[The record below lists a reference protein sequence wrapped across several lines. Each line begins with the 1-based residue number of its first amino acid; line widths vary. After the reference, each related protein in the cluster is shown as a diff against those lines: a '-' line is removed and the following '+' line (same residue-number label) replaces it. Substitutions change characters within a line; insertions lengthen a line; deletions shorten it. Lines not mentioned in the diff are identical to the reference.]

1 MCINEHTTMTV
12 TEYIKELNAQY
23 KTGKATEHSY
33 RPALKELLQSLLPK
47 MTIINEPKRYDF
59 GAPDY
64 ILMRKDAPVA
74 FIEAKDFVKTNDLA
88 GRKENKEQFDR
99 YKQSLDNI
107 IFTDY
112 LDFWLYRNGEFV
124 DSVRLAEL
132 KGDKIVLVSE
142 NEAKFVSLIEH
153 LANAQPQKITS
164 SKKLAEIMAGKAR
177 LLADVIGRT
186 LTKDVDEQGEIYGQM
201 CAFKEVLMHDI
212 TPESFADLYA
222 QTIAYGM
229 FAARL
234 HDTTPD
240 TFSRQEAAS
249 LIPRTNPF
257 LRQMFQY
264 IAGYDLDERV
274 AWIVDD
280 LAEAFRASDINK
292 VMAGYGK
299 RTRQTDPMIHFYED
313 FLSAYDQRLRKNCG
327 VYYTP
332 QPVVNYIVRAVDEIL
347 QSEFGLSMG
356 LADTSKTKIEV
367 LNQKRKKSDKD
378 TYEIETHK
386 VQILDPATGTGTFL
400 AEVIHAIH
408 DKMKGQQGLWQS
420 YVEKHLLPRLNG
432 FELLMASYAMAHLK
446 LDMVLAETGYEANN
460 SQRLR
465 VYLTNSL
472 EEHHADTGTLFAN
485 ALSNEANQANHI
497 KRDAPVMVVLG
508 NPPYSGISGN
518 NFDWIMRLIDDYK
531 YVNGVHFNERKHWL
545 NDDYVKFIRLG
556 QSFVD
561 KNNEGVMAYIN
572 NHSFL
577 DNPTFRGMRWSLMQ
591 SFDKIYIIDLHGNSK
606 KKEVCPDGSKDE
618 NVFDIQQG
626 VSINIFIKNGKK
638 RKGELAE
645 VYHYDIY
652 GKRQDKY
659 DYLTENSLSSTAF
672 KRLEPNEPFC
682 FFVPRDESNRVEY
695 ERGFRMDDVFPL
707 NTTGVLTARDGLVID
722 IDKSSLH
729 QRIKTFCD
737 MHYSDTDIRSMF
749 FGNRQEGKYPAGD
762 TRGWSLSTARKTI
775 ANYDHHTNIKKID
788 YRPFDTRYIYYH
800 SSMVDWGREKV
811 MRHFIIGDNVGIVVG
826 RQCVSDW
833 RYAFITNK
841 ICEFNLTGTAG
852 RFGSG
857 YAFPLYTYHDEHG
870 TLTRQP
876 NLDMEIVGHIAD
888 RIGLQFEEENSGNI
902 EAFCPMDLLDYI
914 YGVLHSPSYRKK
926 FNEFLKVDFP
936 RIPYPN
942 DAEEFRRIGKI
953 GGELREVHLMEVKP
967 PIQTQF
973 NVSGNNVVE
982 ATKITDGDSADVCK
996 VWINAEQYFDNVPRV
1011 AWEFYIG
1018 GYQPAQKWLKERKG
1032 MTLEWDDVMHYQRII
1047 SALCKT
1053 NELMNKIDE

>member
-1 MCINEHTTMTV
+1 MTIS
-12 TEYIKELNAQY
+12 EYIKELNSQY

-33 RPALKELLQSLLPK
+33 RPALKELLQTLLPEL
-47 MTIINEPKRYDF
+47 TVINEPRRYDF

-64 ILMRKDAPVA
+64 ILLRQDVPMA

-112 LDFWLYRNGEFV
+112 LDFWLYRDGEFV

-132 KGDKIVLVSE
+132 KGDRIVLVAE
-142 NEAKFVSLIEH
+142 NEAKFVSLINH
-153 LANAQPQKITS
+153 LASGQPQKITS

-177 LLADVIGRT
+177 LLADVIYKS
-186 LTKDVDEQGEIYGQM
+186 LTKEVDEQGEIYGQM

-240 TFSRQEAAS
+240 TFSRQEAS
-249 LIPRTNPF
+249 ELIPRTNPF

-280 LAEAFRASDINK
+280 LAEAFRVSDINK
-292 VMAGYGK
+292 VMKGYGK

-313 FLSAYDQRLRKNCG
+313 FLMAYDQRLRKNCG

-332 QPVVNYIVRAVDEIL
+332 QPVVNYIVRAVDEVL
-347 QSEFGLSMG
+347 QTEFGLPMG
-356 LADTSKTKIEV
+356 LADTSKTTVKV
-367 LNQKRKKSDKD
+367 LNQKSKKRDKD

-472 EEHHADTGTLFAN
+472 EEYHADTGTLFAN

-508 NPPYSGISGN
+508 NPPYSGESN
-518 NFDWIMRLIDDYK
+518 NKGKWIMSLMEDYK
-531 YVNGVHFNERKHWL
+531 REPNTDEPLKERNPKMI
-545 NDDYVKFIRLG
+545 NDDYCKFIRLG

-561 KNNEGVMAYIN
+561 KNTEGVLAYIN

-577 DNPTFRGMRWSLMQ
+577 DGVTFRGMRWRLMQ

-606 KKEVCPDGSKDE
+606 KNEVCPDGSKDE

-626 VSINIFIKNGKK
+626 VSINIFVKNGKK
-638 RKGELAE
+638 RKDELAE
-645 VYHYDIY
+645 VYHCDLY
-652 GKRQDKY
+652 GMRKFKYNYLLEHSFATTDFNRIEPTAPFYFFIRRNTINEESYNKGFSLKSLFIVNASGITTHHDAILIDSSKRALLNKVAEY
-659 DYLTENSLSSTAF
+659 Y
-672 KRLEPNEPFC
+672 KI
-682 FFVPRDESNRVEY
+682 VPD
-695 ERGFRMDDVFPL
+695 
-707 NTTGVLTARDGLVID
+707 
-722 IDKSSLH
+722 SSLVE
-729 QRIKTFCD
+729 QI
-737 MHYSDTDIRSMF
+737 
-749 FGNRQEGKYPAGD
+749 G
-762 TRGWSLSTARKTI
+762 
-775 ANYDHHTNIKKID
+775 
-788 YRPFDTRYIYYH
+788 YRPFDDRFVYYDV
-800 SSMVDWGREKV
+800 SKVERPREKV
-811 MRHFIIGDNVGIVVG
+811 MKHFMLGDNIGLMSC
-826 RQCVSDW
+826 RQTVTDWSHIGVTTKMIECTRVS
-833 RYAFITNK
+833 NK
-841 ICEFNLTGTAG
+841 TREKTYT
-852 RFGSG
+852 
-857 YAFPLYTYHDEHG
+857 FPLYTYYDECG
-870 TLTRQP
+870 STTRHP
-876 NLDMEIVGHIAD
+876 NLDMEIVGKIAEK
-888 RIGLQFEEENSGNI
+888 IGLQFEEEKSGNI

-914 YGVLHSPSYRKK
+914 YGILHSPSYREQFK
-926 FNEFLKVDFP
+926 EFLKVDFP
-936 RIPYPN
+936 CIPYPT
-942 DAEEFRRIGKI
+942 DANEFRRVAEI
-953 GGELREVHLMEVKP
+953 GGELRRVHLMEAQLPMVTEFNIKGT
-967 PIQTQF
+967 PI
-973 NVSGNNVVE
+973 VE
-982 ATKITDGDSADVCK
+982 AIKVTDGNDDSLCK
-996 VWINAEQYFDNVPRV
+996 VWINDEQYFDNVPRV

-1018 GYQPAQKWLKERKG
+1018 GYQPAQKWLKDRKG
-1032 MTLEWDDVMHYQRII
+1032 MTLDFEHIMHYQYIV

-1053 NELMNKIDE
+1053 HELMNKIDNIE

>member
-33 RPALKELLQSLLPK
+33 RPALKELLQSLLPR
-47 MTIINEPKRYDF
+47 MTVINEPRRYDF

-64 ILMRKDAPVA
+64 ILMRKEAPVA

-124 DSVRLAEL
+124 DSVRIAEL

-186 LTKDVDEQGEIYGQM
+186 LTKDVNEQGEIYGQM

-234 HDTTPD
+234 HDPTPD

-347 QSEFGLSMG
+347 QSEFGLPMG

-508 NPPYSGISGN
+508 NPPYSGESN
-518 NFDWIMRLIDDYK
+518 NKGKWIMSLMEDYK
-531 YVNGVHFNERKHWL
+531 REPNTDKPLNERNPKWI
-545 NDDYVKFIRLG
+545 NDDYCKFIRLG

-561 KNNEGVMAYIN
+561 KNTEGVLAYIN

-626 VSINIFIKNGKK
+626 VSINIFIKKGKK
-638 RKGELAE
+638 LKGRLAE
-645 VYHYDIY
+645 VYHCDLY
-652 GKRQDKY
+652 GKRKVKY
-659 DYLTENSLSSTAF
+659 DYLSEHTFSTTDFTRITPTAPFYFFMKRDTANESLYNGGFAVNEIFPINTVGVVTA
-672 KRLEPNEPFC
+672 KDAVLIDTSKQCLLNKVSDYYKIEPSDRL
-682 FFVPRDESNRVEY
+682 V
-695 ERGFRMDDVFPL
+695 
-707 NTTGVLTARDGLVID
+707 T
-722 IDKSSLH
+722 
-729 QRIKTFCD
+729 
-737 MHYSDTDIRSMF
+737 
-749 FGNRQEGKYPAGD
+749 
-762 TRGWSLSTARKTI
+762 
-775 ANYDHHTNIKKID
+775 KIC
-788 YRPFDTRYIYYH
+788 YRPFDDRYIYYDT
-800 SSMVDWGREKV
+800 SKIERPREKV
-811 MRHFIIGDNVGIVVG
+811 MQHFALGDNVGLMTC
-826 RQCVSDW
+826 RQTVIDWSHIGVTTKMMESTRVS
-833 RYAFITNK
+833 NK
-841 ICEFNLTGTAG
+841 TREI
-852 RFGSG
+852 S
-857 YAFPLYTYHDEHG
+857 YAFPLFIYSSS
-870 TLTRQP
+870 TRQP
-876 NLDMEIVGHIAD
+876 NLNMEIVGSIAD
-888 RIGLQFEEENSGNI
+888 RIGLVFEAEPSDNEGVFS
-902 EAFCPMDLLDYI
+902 PYDLLDYI
-914 YGVLHSPSYRKK
+914 YGILHSPSYREQFK
-926 FNEFLKVDFP
+926 EFLKVDFP
-936 RIPYPN
+936 RIPYPT
-942 DAEEFRRIGKI
+942 DANEFRRIAEI
-953 GGELREVHLMEVKP
+953 GGELRRVHLMEASLPLV
-967 PIQTQF
+967 TEF
-973 NVSGNNVVE
+973 NVAGSNTIE
-982 ATKITDGDSADVCK
+982 AIKITEGGDGLCK
-996 VWINAEQYFDNVPRV
+996 VWINDKQYFDNVPRV

-1018 GYQPAQKWLKERKG
+1018 GYQPAQKWLKDRKG
-1032 MTLEWDDVMHYQRII
+1032 MKLEWDDVMHYQRII

-1053 NELMNKIDE
+1053 NELMIKLDD

>member
-1 MCINEHTTMTV
+1 MTLS
-12 TEYIKELNAQY
+12 EYIKELNSQY

-47 MTIINEPKRYDF
+47 LTVINEPKRYDF

-64 ILMRKDAPVA
+64 ILLRNDVPTA

-88 GRKENKEQFDR
+88 GKKENKEQFDR

-132 KGDKIVLVSE
+132 KDDKIVLVSE

-201 CAFKEVLMHDI
+201 CAFKKVLMHDI

-240 TFSRQEAAS
+240 TFSRQEAS
-249 LIPRTNPF
+249 ELIPRTNPF

-280 LAEAFRASDINK
+280 LAEAFRTSDINK
-292 VMAGYGK
+292 IMAGYGK
-299 RTRQTDPMIHFYED
+299 RTRQQDPMIHFYED

-367 LNQKRKKSDKD
+367 LNHKKKKSDKD

-408 DKMKGQQGLWQS
+408 DKMKGQQGMWQS

-446 LDMVLAETGYEANN
+446 LDMVLAETGYEANSN
-460 SQRLR
+460 ERLR

-497 KRDAPVMVVLG
+497 KRDAPVMVVIG
-508 NPPYSGISGN
+508 NPPYSAISDN
-518 NFDWIMRLIDDYK
+518 NFDWIMRLIEDYK

-561 KNNEGVMAYIN
+561 KNKEGVLAYIN
-572 NHSFL
+572 SHSFL

-606 KKEVCPDGSKDE
+606 KKEICPDGSKDE

-645 VYHYDIY
+645 VFHYDLY

-659 DYLTENSLSSTAF
+659 DYLTGNGFADTPF
-672 KRLEPNEPFC
+672 RRLEPNEPFY
-682 FFVPRDESNRVEY
+682 FFVPRDESNRAEY
-695 ERGFRMDDVFPL
+695 EQGFRMDEVFPA
-707 NTTGVLTARDGLVID
+707 NTTGIVTMGDSFAVANSQEELKRRLEYFLETNFTPAKLTQEYSLGKNYADFILASKANLKIETPSIAR
-722 IDKSSLH
+722 
-729 QRIKTFCD
+729 F
-737 MHYSDTDIRSMF
+737 
-749 FGNRQEGKYPAGD
+749 N
-762 TRGWSLSTARKTI
+762 
-775 ANYDHHTNIKKID
+775 
-788 YRPFDTRYIYYH
+788 YRPFDVRYTYFDNR
-800 SSMVDWGREKV
+800 VLWRPRTLV
-811 MRHFIIGDNVGIVVG
+811 MRHFTLGDNVGLIFS
-826 RQCVSDW
+826 RQ
-833 RYAFITNK
+833 AITNNWSHIQVTTSMPDNRVHYSNK
-841 ICEFNLTGTAG
+841 GIPMCA
-852 RFGSG
+852 
-857 YAFPLYTYHDEHG
+857 PLYLYSVDKQ
-870 TLTRQP
+870 LDSAIRQP
-876 NLDMEIVGHIAD
+876 NLNMEIVGQIAD
-888 RIGLQFEEENSGNI
+888 KIGLQFEAEQSGNEGTFAPI
-902 EAFCPMDLLDYI
+902 DLLDYI

-936 RIPYPN
+936 RIPYPA
-942 DAEEFRRIGKI
+942 DASEFRRIAKVGS
-953 GGELREVHLMEVKP
+953 ELRRVHLMEAPLPMV
-967 PIQTQF
+967 TEF
-973 NVSGNNVVE
+973 NVAGSNIVE
-982 ATKITDGDSADVCK
+982 AVKVTDGNGDGLCK

-1011 AWEFYIG
+1011 AWEFFIG
-1018 GYQPAQKWLKERKG
+1018 GYQPAQKWLKDRKG
-1032 MTLEWDDVMHYQRII
+1032 MTLEWDDVKHYQHII
-1047 SALCKT
+1047 AALCKT
-1053 NELMNKIDE
+1053 DELMQQLDA

>member
-47 MTIINEPKRYDF
+47 MTVINEPRRYDF

-240 TFSRQEAAS
+240 TFSRQEAS
-249 LIPRTNPF
+249 ELIPRTNPF

-508 NPPYSGISGN
+508 NPPYSGISDN

-556 QSFVD
+556 QAFVD
-561 KNNEGVMAYIN
+561 KNTEGVLAYIN

-577 DNPTFRGMRWSLMQ
+577 DNPTFRGMRWNLMQ

-645 VYHYDIY
+645 VYHCDIY

-672 KRLEPNEPFC
+672 KRLEPNEPFY

-749 FGNRQEGKYPAGD
+749 FGNRLEGKYPAGD

-775 ANYDHHTNIKKID
+775 ADYDHHTNIKKID

-857 YAFPLYTYHDEHG
+857 YVFPLYLYDVQDGKIRH
-870 TLTRQP
+870 P
-876 NLDMEIVGHIAD
+876 NLNMEIVGQIVN
-888 RIGLQFEEENSGNI
+888 RIDLQFEEEKSGNDGM
-902 EAFCPMDLLDYI
+902 FSPMDLLDYI
-914 YGVLHSPSYRKK
+914 YGILHSPSYRKK

-936 RIPYPN
+936 RIPYPTN
-942 DAEEFRRIGKI
+942 AGEFRRIAKV
-953 GGELREVHLMEVKP
+953 GGELRKLHLMEAALPMV
-967 PIQTQF
+967 TEF
-973 NVSGNNVVE
+973 NVAGSNTVE
-982 ATKITDGDSADVCK
+982 AIKTTDGNREDVIR
-996 VWINAEQYFDNVPRV
+996 VWINAEQYFDGVPRV

-1018 GYQPAQKWLKERKG
+1018 GYQPAQRWLKDRKG
-1032 MTLEWDDVMHYQRII
+1032 MTLDFEDIMHYQRII
-1047 SALCKT
+1047 AALCKT
-1053 NELMNKIDE
+1053 DELMQQLDA

>member
-1 MCINEHTTMTV
+1 MTV
-12 TEYIKELNAQY
+12 VVGYIKELNAQY

-47 MTIINEPKRYDF
+47 MTVINEPRRYDF

-124 DSVRLAEL
+124 DSVRIAEL

-142 NEAKFVSLIEH
+142 NEAKFISLIEH

-240 TFSRQEAAS
+240 TFSRQEAS
-249 LIPRTNPF
+249 ELIPRTNPF

-332 QPVVNYIVRAVDEIL
+332 QPVVNYIVRAVDEVL
-347 QSEFGLSMG
+347 QTEFGLPMG

-420 YVEKHLLPRLNG
+420 YVERDLLPRLNG

-508 NPPYSGISGN
+508 NPPYSGESN
-518 NFDWIMRLIDDYK
+518 NKGKWIMSLMEDYK
-531 YVNGVHFNERKHWL
+531 REPNTDKPLNERNPKWI
-545 NDDYVKFIRLG
+545 NDDYCKFIRLG

-561 KNNEGVMAYIN
+561 KNTEGVLAYIN

-591 SFDKIYIIDLHGNSK
+591 SFDRIYIIDLHGNSK

-626 VSINIFIKNGKK
+626 VSINIFVKNGKK
-638 RKGELAE
+638 PEGELAE
-645 VYHYDIY
+645 VYHCDLY
-652 GKRQDKY
+652 GLREFKYNYLLEHSFATTDFTRIEPSAPFYFFMKRD
-659 DYLTENSLSSTAF
+659 TA
-672 KRLEPNEPFC
+672 NEE
-682 FFVPRDESNRVEY
+682 VYN
-695 ERGFRMDDVFPL
+695 RGFSVNDMFPVS
-707 NTTGVLTARDGLVID
+707 TVGVVTAKDAVLID
-722 IDKSSLH
+722 TSKSLLLDKVA
-729 QRIKTFCD
+729 D
-737 MHYSDTDIRSMF
+737 HYQIQPDKM
-749 FGNRQEGKYPAGD
+749 
-762 TRGWSLSTARKTI
+762 LI
-775 ANYDHHTNIKKID
+775 ANID
-788 YRPFDTRYIYYH
+788 YRPFDKRYVYYDV
-800 SSMVDWGREKV
+800 SKIERPREKV
-811 MRHFIIGDNVGIVVG
+811 MRHFIEGDNMGIVVG

-833 RYAFITNK
+833 RYVFVTNK

-857 YAFPLYTYHDEHG
+857 YVFPLYLYDAQDG
-870 TLTRQP
+870 KSRRP

-888 RIGLQFEEENSGNI
+888 RIGLQFEEEKSGNI

-914 YGVLHSPSYRKK
+914 YGILHSPSYREQFK
-926 FNEFLKVDFP
+926 EFLKVDFP
-936 RIPYPN
+936 RIPYPT
-942 DAEEFRRIGKI
+942 DANEFRRVAEI
-953 GGELREVHLMEVKP
+953 GGELRRVHLMEASLPLV
-967 PIQTQF
+967 TEF
-973 NVSGNNVVE
+973 NVAGSNIVE
-982 ATKITDGDSADVCK
+982 AIKITEGGDGLCK
-996 VWINAEQYFDNVPRV
+996 VWINDEQYFDNVPRV
-1011 AWEFYIG
+1011 AWEFFIG
-1018 GYQPAQKWLKERKG
+1018 GYQPAQKWLKDRKG

>member
-1 MCINEHTTMTV
+1 MTLS
-12 TEYIKELNAQY
+12 EYIKELNSQY

-47 MTIINEPKRYDF
+47 LTVINEPKRYDF

-64 ILMRKDAPVA
+64 ILLRNDVPTA

-88 GRKENKEQFDR
+88 GKKENKEQFDR

-132 KGDKIVLVSE
+132 KDDKIVLVSE

-201 CAFKEVLMHDI
+201 CAFKKVLMHDI

-240 TFSRQEAAS
+240 TFSRQEAS
-249 LIPRTNPF
+249 ELIPRTNPF

-280 LAEAFRASDINK
+280 LAEAFRTSDINK
-292 VMAGYGK
+292 IMAGYGK
-299 RTRQTDPMIHFYED
+299 RTRQQDPMIHFYED

-347 QSEFGLSMG
+347 QSEFGLPMG

-367 LNQKRKKSDKD
+367 LNQKKKKSDKD

-408 DKMKGQQGLWQS
+408 DKMKGQQGMWQS

-446 LDMVLAETGYEANN
+446 LDMVLAETGYEANSN
-460 SQRLR
+460 ERLR

-497 KRDAPVMVVLG
+497 KRDAPVMVVIG
-508 NPPYSGISGN
+508 NPPYSAISDN
-518 NFDWIMRLIDDYK
+518 NFDWIMRLIEDYK

-561 KNNEGVMAYIN
+561 KNKEGVLAYIN
-572 NHSFL
+572 SHSFL

-606 KKEVCPDGSKDE
+606 KKEICPDGSKDE

-645 VYHYDIY
+645 VFHYDLY

-659 DYLTENSLSSTAF
+659 DYLTGNGFADTPF
-672 KRLEPNEPFC
+672 RRLEPNEPFY
-682 FFVPRDESNRVEY
+682 FFVPRDESNRAEY
-695 ERGFRMDDVFPL
+695 EQGFRMDEVFPA
-707 NTTGVLTARDGLVID
+707 NTTGIVTMGDSFAVANSQEELKRRLEYFLETNFTPAKLTQEYSLGKNYADFILASKANLKIETPSIAR
-722 IDKSSLH
+722 
-729 QRIKTFCD
+729 F
-737 MHYSDTDIRSMF
+737 
-749 FGNRQEGKYPAGD
+749 N
-762 TRGWSLSTARKTI
+762 
-775 ANYDHHTNIKKID
+775 
-788 YRPFDTRYIYYH
+788 YRPFDVRYTYFDNR
-800 SSMVDWGREKV
+800 VLWRPRTLV
-811 MRHFIIGDNVGIVVG
+811 MRHFTLGDNVGLIFS
-826 RQCVSDW
+826 RQ
-833 RYAFITNK
+833 AITNNWSHIQVTTSMPDNRVHYSNK
-841 ICEFNLTGTAG
+841 GIPMCA
-852 RFGSG
+852 
-857 YAFPLYTYHDEHG
+857 PLYLYSVDKQ
-870 TLTRQP
+870 LDSAIRQP
-876 NLDMEIVGHIAD
+876 NLNMEIVGQIAD
-888 RIGLQFEEENSGNI
+888 KIGLQFEAEQSGNEGTFAPI
-902 EAFCPMDLLDYI
+902 DLLDYI

-936 RIPYPN
+936 RIPYPA
-942 DAEEFRRIGKI
+942 DASEFRRIAKVGS
-953 GGELREVHLMEVKP
+953 ELRRVHLMEAPLPMV
-967 PIQTQF
+967 TEF
-973 NVSGNNVVE
+973 NVAGSNIVE
-982 ATKITDGDSADVCK
+982 AVKVTDGNGDGLCK

-1011 AWEFYIG
+1011 AWEFFIG
-1018 GYQPAQKWLKERKG
+1018 GYQPAQKWLKDRKG
-1032 MTLEWDDVMHYQRII
+1032 MTLEWDDVKHYQHII
-1047 SALCKT
+1047 AALCKT
-1053 NELMNKIDE
+1053 DELMQQLDA

>member
-1 MCINEHTTMTV
+1 
-12 TEYIKELNAQY
+12 
-23 KTGKATEHSY
+23 
-33 RPALKELLQSLLPK
+33 
-47 MTIINEPKRYDF
+47 
-59 GAPDY
+59 
-64 ILMRKDAPVA
+64 
-74 FIEAKDFVKTNDLA
+74 
-88 GRKENKEQFDR
+88 
-99 YKQSLDNI
+99 
-107 IFTDY
+107 
-112 LDFWLYRNGEFV
+112 
-124 DSVRLAEL
+124 
-132 KGDKIVLVSE
+132 
-142 NEAKFVSLIEH
+142 
-153 LANAQPQKITS
+153 
-164 SKKLAEIMAGKAR
+164 MAGKAR
-177 LLADVIGRT
+177 LLADVIGKS
-186 LTKDVDEQGEIYGQM
+186 LTQDIDEQGEIYGQM

-212 TPESFADLYA
+212 TPEQFADIYA

-234 HDTTPD
+234 HDKTPD

-280 LAEAFRASDINK
+280 LAEAFRASDIKK
-292 VMAGYGK
+292 VMASYGK
-299 RTRQTDPMIHFYED
+299 RTRQQDPMIHFYED

-347 QSEFGLSMG
+347 QSEFGLPMG
-356 LADTSKTKIEV
+356 LADTSKTKVKV
-367 LNQKRKKSDKD
+367 LNQKVKKSDKD
-378 TYEIETHK
+378 TYEVETHK
-386 VQILDPATGTGTFL
+386 VQILDPATGTGTFF

-408 DKMKGQQGLWQS
+408 DKMKGQQGMWQS
-420 YVEKHLLPRLNG
+420 YVESHLLPRLNG

-508 NPPYSGISGN
+508 NPPYSGESN
-518 NFDWIMRLIDDYK
+518 NKGKWIMSLMEDYK
-531 YVNGVHFNERKHWL
+531 CEPNTDKPLNERNPKWI
-545 NDDYVKFIRLG
+545 NDDYCKFIRLG

-561 KNNEGVMAYIN
+561 KNTEGVLAYIN

-626 VSINIFIKNGKK
+626 VSINIFIKNGNK

-645 VYHYDIY
+645 VYHCDLY
-652 GKRQDKY
+652 GVREFKYNYLLEHSFTTTDFTRIEPSAPFYFFIKRDTANEALY
-659 DYLTENSLSSTAF
+659 NGGFSLSDTFLMNAIGIQTH
-672 KRLEPNEPFC
+672 
-682 FFVPRDESNRVEY
+682 RDA
-695 ERGFRMDDVFPL
+695 
-707 NTTGVLTARDGLVID
+707 VLID
-722 IDKSSLH
+722 ADKSELL
-729 QRIKTFCD
+729 RKVAEYYKIDADKG
-737 MHYSDTDIRSMF
+737 YV
-749 FGNRQEGKYPAGD
+749 
-762 TRGWSLSTARKTI
+762 KTI
-775 ANYDHHTNIKKID
+775 S
-788 YRPFDTRYIYYH
+788 YRPFDNQYIYY
-800 SSMVDWGREKV
+800 DTTKV
-811 MRHFIIGDNVGIVVG
+811 ERPRTAVMQHLLMGDNISIVVG

-833 RYAFITNK
+833 RYALVTRSIS
-841 ICEFNLTGTAG
+841 ESNLTGTAG

-857 YAFPLYTYHDEHG
+857 YVFPLYLYDAQDG
-870 TLTRQP
+870 KSRRP
-876 NLDMEIVGHIAD
+876 NLDMEIVGQIAEK
-888 RIGLQFEEENSGNI
+888 IALQFEEEKSGNI

-914 YGVLHSPSYRKK
+914 YGILHSPSYREQFK
-926 FNEFLKVDFP
+926 EFLKTDFP
-936 RIPYPN
+936 RIPYPA
-942 DAEEFRRIGKI
+942 DANEFRRIAKV
-953 GGELREVHLMEVKP
+953 GGELRRVHLMEAPLPMV
-967 PIQTQF
+967 TEF
-973 NVSGNNVVE
+973 NVAGSNIVE
-982 ATKITDGDSADVCK
+982 AVKVTDGNGDGLCK

-1011 AWEFYIG
+1011 AWDFYIG
-1018 GYQPAQKWLKERKG
+1018 GYQPAQKWLKDRKG

-1053 NELMNKIDE
+1053 NELMQQLDA

>member
-1 MCINEHTTMTV
+1 MILSN
-12 TEYIKELNAQY
+12 YIKEINNQFQ
-23 KTGKATEHSY
+23 TGKATEHSY
-33 RPALKELLQSLLPK
+33 RPALKELIQSLLTK
-47 MTIINEPKRYDF
+47 MTVINEPKRYNF

-64 ILMRKDAPVA
+64 ILMRGDVPVA

-112 LDFWLYRNGEFV
+112 LDFWLYCNGEFV
-124 DSVRLAEL
+124 DSVRIAEL

-164 SKKLAEIMAGKAR
+164 SKRLAEIMAGKAR

-234 HDTTPD
+234 HDNTPN

-299 RTRQTDPMIHFYED
+299 RTRQQDPMIHFYED

-347 QSEFGLSMG
+347 QSEFGLPMG

-367 LNQKRKKSDKD
+367 LNQKVKKSDKD

-508 NPPYSGISGN
+508 NPPYSGISDN

-645 VYHYDIY
+645 VFHYDLY

-659 DYLTENSLSSTAF
+659 DYLTGNGFADTPF
-672 KRLEPNEPFC
+672 RRLEPNEPFY
-682 FFVPRDESNRVEY
+682 FFVPRDESNRAEY
-695 ERGFRMDDVFPL
+695 ERGFRMDEVFPA
-707 NTTGVLTARDGLVID
+707 NTTGIVTMGDSFAVANSQEELKRRLEYFLETNFTPAKLTQEYSLGKNYADFILASKANLKIETPSIAR
-722 IDKSSLH
+722 
-729 QRIKTFCD
+729 F
-737 MHYSDTDIRSMF
+737 
-749 FGNRQEGKYPAGD
+749 N
-762 TRGWSLSTARKTI
+762 
-775 ANYDHHTNIKKID
+775 
-788 YRPFDTRYIYYH
+788 YRPFDVRYTYFDNR
-800 SSMVDWGREKV
+800 VLWRPRTLV
-811 MRHFIIGDNVGIVVG
+811 MRHFTLGDNVGLIFS
-826 RQCVSDW
+826 RQ
-833 RYAFITNK
+833 AITNNWSHIQVTTSMPDNRVHYSNK
-841 ICEFNLTGTAG
+841 GIPMCA
-852 RFGSG
+852 
-857 YAFPLYTYHDEHG
+857 PLYLYSVDRQ
-870 TLTRQP
+870 LDSAIRQP
-876 NLDMEIVGHIAD
+876 NLNMEIVGQIAEK
-888 RIGLQFEEENSGNI
+888 IGLQFEEEKSGNI

-914 YGVLHSPSYRKK
+914 YGILHSPSYREQFK
-926 FNEFLKVDFP
+926 EFLKVDFP
-936 RIPYPN
+936 RIPYPT
-942 DAEEFRRIGKI
+942 DANEFRRVAEI
-953 GGELREVHLMEVKP
+953 GGELRRVHLMEASLPLV
-967 PIQTQF
+967 TEF
-973 NVSGNNVVE
+973 NVSGSNKVE
-982 ATKITDGDSADVCK
+982 AIKITEGGDGLCK
-996 VWINAEQYFDNVPRV
+996 VWINDEQYFDNVPRV

-1018 GYQPAQKWLKERKG
+1018 GYQPAQKWLKDRKG
-1032 MTLEWDDVMHYQRII
+1032 MKLEWDDVMHYQRII

-1053 NELMNKIDE
+1053 NDLMYRIDKNGRD

>member
-1 MCINEHTTMTV
+1 MTAL
-12 TEYIKELNAQY
+12 EYIKELNAQY
-23 KTGKATEHSY
+23 QTGKATEHSY
-33 RPALKELLQSLLPK
+33 RPALKELLQTLLPK
-47 MTIINEPKRYDF
+47 MTVINEPKRYDF

-64 ILMRKDAPVA
+64 ILIRNDVPTA

-132 KGDKIVLVSE
+132 KGEKIVLVVE
-142 NEAKFVSLIEH
+142 NEAKFISLIEH

-177 LLADVIGRT
+177 LLADVIRRS
-186 LTKDVDEQGEIYGQM
+186 LTEDIDEQSAIYNQMHAIKDVLID
-201 CAFKEVLMHDI
+201 DI
-212 TPESFADLYA
+212 TPERFADIYS

-234 HDTTPD
+234 HDTTLD
-240 TFSRQEAAS
+240 TFSRKEAAE

-280 LAEAFRASDINK
+280 LAEAFRSSDINK
-292 VMAGYGK
+292 IMTGYGK

-313 FLSAYDQRLRKNCG
+313 FLKAYDPKLRKNCG

-347 QSEFGLSMG
+347 QSEFGLTDG
-356 LADTSKTKIEV
+356 LADTSKTKMTL

-378 TYEIETHK
+378 TYEVETHK

-408 DKMKGQQGLWQS
+408 NKMAGQQGMWQS
-420 YVEKHLLPRLNG
+420 YVEKDLLPRLNG
-432 FELLMASYAMAHLK
+432 FELMMASYAMAHLK
-446 LDMVLAETGYEANN
+446 LDMVLAETGYEPKKDE
-460 SQRLR
+460 RLR

-472 EEHHADTGTLFAN
+472 EEHHKEIDNLWSYAF
-485 ALSNEANQANHI
+485 SQEANGASRL
-497 KRDAPVMVVLG
+497 KRDYPVMVVIG
-508 NPPYSGISGN
+508 NPPYSGESN
-518 NFDWIMRLIDDYK
+518 NKGKWILSLMEDYK
-531 YVNGVHFNERKHWL
+531 REPNTNEPLNERNPKWI
-545 NDDYVKFIRLG
+545 NDDYCKFIRLG

-561 KNNEGVMAYIN
+561 KNAEGVLAYIN

-591 SFDKIYIIDLHGNSK
+591 SFDKIYIMDLHGNSK

-638 RKGELAE
+638 CKGELAE
-645 VYHYDIY
+645 VSHCDLY
-652 GKRQDKY
+652 GKRDAKY
-659 DYLTENSLSSTAF
+659 NYLLEHSFTTTDFARIEPTAPF
-672 KRLEPNEPFC
+672 YFFIKRNTANEE
-682 FFVPRDESNRVEY
+682 VYN
-695 ERGFRMDDVFPL
+695 RGFAVKDMFPTNTVGVVTAKDAILIDNNKAHLL
-707 NTTGVLTARDGLVID
+707 NKVTEHYQIEPD
-722 IDKSSLH
+722 SSLATM
-729 QRIKTFCD
+729 I
-737 MHYSDTDIRSMF
+737 S
-749 FGNRQEGKYPAGD
+749 
-762 TRGWSLSTARKTI
+762 
-775 ANYDHHTNIKKID
+775 
-788 YRPFDTRYIYYH
+788 YRPFDDRYVYYDVTKIER
-800 SSMVDWGREKV
+800 SREKV
-811 MRHFIIGDNVGIVVG
+811 MRHFIEGDNAGIVVG

-833 RYAFITNK
+833 RYVFVTDK
-841 ICEFNLTGTAG
+841 ICELNLTGTAG

-857 YAFPLYTYHDEHG
+857 YVFPLCTYHDENG
-870 TLTRQP
+870 SMTRQP
-876 NLDMEIVGHIAD
+876 NLDMEIVGQIAEK
-888 RIGLQFEEENSGNI
+888 IGLQFEVEKSGD
-902 EAFCPMDLLDYI
+902 EAMFAPIDLLDYI
-914 YGVLHSPSYRKK
+914 YGVLHSPSYRKE

-936 RIPYPN
+936 RIPYPT
-942 DAEEFRRIGKI
+942 DAGEFRRIAKI
-953 GGELREVHLMEVKP
+953 GGELRKVHLMEVKP
-967 PIQTQF
+967 PILTQF
-973 NVSGNNVVE
+973 NVSGSNIVE

-996 VWINAEQYFDNVPRV
+996 IWINAEQYFDNVPRV
-1011 AWEFYIG
+1011 AWEFFIG
-1018 GYQPAQKWLKERKG
+1018 GYQPAQKWLKDRKG
-1032 MTLEWDDVMHYQRII
+1032 IKLEWDDVMHYQHII
-1047 SALCKT
+1047 SALCRT
-1053 NELMNKIDE
+1053 EELMNKIDK

>member
-1 MCINEHTTMTV
+1 MTV
-12 TEYIKELNAQY
+12 VEYIKELNAQY

-47 MTIINEPKRYDF
+47 MTVINEPRRYDF

-240 TFSRQEAAS
+240 TFSRQEAS
-249 LIPRTNPF
+249 ELIPRTNPF

-347 QSEFGLSMG
+347 QSEFGLPMG
-356 LADTSKTKIEV
+356 LADTSKTTIEV

-508 NPPYSGISGN
+508 NPPYSGESN
-518 NFDWIMRLIDDYK
+518 NKGKWIMSLMEDYK
-531 YVNGVHFNERKHWL
+531 REPNTDKPLNERNPKWI
-545 NDDYVKFIRLG
+545 NDDYCKFIRLG

-561 KNNEGVMAYIN
+561 KNTEGVLAYIN

-638 RKGELAE
+638 PEGELAE
-645 VYHYDIY
+645 VYHCDLY
-652 GKRQDKY
+652 GVREFKYNYLLEHSFTTTDFTRIEPSTPFYFFIKRD
-659 DYLTENSLSSTAF
+659 TA
-672 KRLEPNEPFC
+672 NEE
-682 FFVPRDESNRVEY
+682 VYN
-695 ERGFRMDDVFPL
+695 RGFSVNDMFPVS
-707 NTTGVLTARDGLVID
+707 TVGVVTAKDTVLID
-722 IDKSSLH
+722 TSKSLLLDKVA
-729 QRIKTFCD
+729 D
-737 MHYSDTDIRSMF
+737 HYQIQPDKM
-749 FGNRQEGKYPAGD
+749 
-762 TRGWSLSTARKTI
+762 LI
-775 ANYDHHTNIKKID
+775 ANID
-788 YRPFDTRYIYYH
+788 YRPFDKRYVYYDV
-800 SSMVDWGREKV
+800 SKIERPREKV
-811 MRHFIIGDNVGIVVG
+811 MHHFIEGDNVGIVVG
-826 RQCVSDW
+826 RQGQVVGNMPWNLVSVSKSIID
-833 RYAFITNK
+833 
-841 ICEFNLTGTAG
+841 FNYFYRGGELV
-852 RFGSG
+852 
-857 YAFPLYTYHDEHG
+857 FPLYLYDAQDG
-870 TLTRQP
+870 KMRRP
-876 NLDMEIVGHIAD
+876 NLDIEIVGQIAEK
-888 RIGLQFEEENSGNI
+888 IGLQFEEEKSGNDGM
-902 EAFCPMDLLDYI
+902 FSPMDLLEYI
-914 YGVLHSPSYRKK
+914 YGILHSPSYREQFK
-926 FNEFLKVDFP
+926 EFLKVDFP
-936 RIPYPN
+936 RIPYPT
-942 DAEEFRRIGKI
+942 DANEFYRVAEI
-953 GGELREVHLMEVKP
+953 GGELRRVHLMEASLPLV
-967 PIQTQF
+967 TEF
-973 NVSGNNVVE
+973 NVSGSNKVE
-982 ATKITDGDSADVCK
+982 AIKITEGGDGLCK
-996 VWINAEQYFDNVPRV
+996 VRINDKQYFDNVPRV

-1018 GYQPAQKWLKERKG
+1018 GYKPAQKWLKDRKG
-1032 MTLEWDDVMHYQRII
+1032 MKLEWDDVMHYQRII

-1053 NELMNKIDE
+1053 NELMIKLDD

>member
-1 MCINEHTTMTV
+1 MTTL
-12 TEYIKELNAQY
+12 EYTKELNAQY
-23 KTGKATEHSY
+23 STGKATEHSY
-33 RPALKELLQSLLPK
+33 RPALKELLQSLIPK
-47 MTIINEPKRYDF
+47 LTVVNEPSRYEF

-64 ILMRKDAPVA
+64 ILLYKDTPIA
-74 FIEAKDFVKTNDLA
+74 FIEAKDFAKTNDLA

-132 KGDKIVLVSE
+132 RGDKIVLVNE
-142 NEAKFVSLIEH
+142 NEAKFVALIEH

-177 LLADVIGRT
+177 LLADVISQ
-186 LTKDVDEQGEIYGQM
+186 LLAKDIEEQSDIYSQM
-201 CAFKEVLMHDI
+201 QAFKEVLMHDI
-212 TPESFADLYA
+212 TTEQFADIYA
-222 QTIAYGM
+222 QTVAYGM

-234 HDTTPD
+234 HDPSPEDFT
-240 TFSRQEAAS
+240 RQEAAA

-280 LAEAFRASDINK
+280 LAEIFRVSDINK
-292 VMAGYGK
+292 VMKGYGK
-299 RTRQTDPMIHFYED
+299 RTRQTDPMIHFYEN
-313 FLSAYDQRLRKNCG
+313 FLSAYNNKLRKNCG

-332 QPVVNYIVRAVDEIL
+332 QPIVSYIVRAVDEIL
-347 QSEFGLSMG
+347 QTEFGLADG
-356 LADTSKTKIEV
+356 LADTSKTKMTI
-367 LNQKRKKSDKD
+367 LNQKAKKRDKD
-378 TYEIETHK
+378 TYEIEAHK

-400 AEVIHAIH
+400 AEVINVIH
-408 DKMKGQQGLWQS
+408 DKMQGQQGIWQS
-420 YVEKHLLPRLNG
+420 YVENELLPRLNG

-446 LDMVLAETGYEANN
+446 LDMVLSETGYDTTKNN
-460 SQRLR
+460 ERLR

-472 EEHHADTGTLFAN
+472 EEHHDTIGTVWAN
-485 ALSNEANQANHI
+485 ALSNEANQASHI

-508 NPPYSGISGN
+508 NPPYSGISSN
-518 NFDWIMRLIDDYK
+518 NGAWITSLIDDYK

-556 QSFVD
+556 QAFVD
-561 KNNEGVMAYIN
+561 KNTEGVLAYIN

-577 DNPTFRGMRWSLMQ
+577 DNPTFRGMRWNLMQ

-626 VSINIFIKNGKK
+626 VSISIFIKNGKK

-645 VYHYDIY
+645 VYHCDIY

-659 DYLTENSLSSTAF
+659 NLLTEYSFGNTDF
-672 KRLEPNEPFC
+672 KRIEPNEPFY
-682 FFVPRDESNRVEY
+682 FFVPRDESNRTTY
-695 ERGFRMDDVFPL
+695 EQGVCINDIFPL
-707 NTTGVLTARDGLVID
+707 NTSGIVSMGDTFAIADTKEELLYRLEHLLDTDYTAKGLTAEYNLGKNYADFILNSKKNLHID
-722 IDKSSLH
+722 TSSIV
-729 QRIKTFCD
+729 R
-737 MHYSDTDIRSMF
+737 Y
-749 FGNRQEGKYPAGD
+749 N
-762 TRGWSLSTARKTI
+762 
-775 ANYDHHTNIKKID
+775 
-788 YRPFDTRYIYYH
+788 YRPFDIRYTYFDNK
-800 SSMVDWGREKV
+800 VLWRPREKV
-811 MRHFIIGDNVGIVVG
+811 MRHFLIGDNVGIVVG

-833 RYAFITNK
+833 RYAFVTDK

-857 YAFPLYTYHDEHG
+857 YVFPLYTYNSIDNN
-870 TLTRQP
+870 LFTRRP
-876 NLDMEIVGHIAD
+876 NLNMEIVGQIAD
-888 RIGLQFEEENSGNI
+888 RIGLTFEAEPSDNEG
-902 EAFCPMDLLDYI
+902 AFSPFDLLDYI
-914 YGVLHSPSYRKK
+914 YGILHSPSYRER

-936 RIPYPN
+936 RIPYPTN
-942 DAEEFRRIGKI
+942 ASEFQRIAKI
-953 GGELREVHLMEVKP
+953 GGELRKVHLMEIKL
-967 PIQTQF
+967 PILTKF
-973 NVSGNNVVE
+973 NVNGSDTVEIIKVTEGNSEDVI
-982 ATKITDGDSADVCK
+982 KI
-996 VWINAEQYFDNVPRV
+996 WINDKQYFDDVPRI

-1018 GYQPAQKWLKERKG
+1018 GYQPAQKWLKDRKG
-1032 MTLEWDDVMHYQRII
+1032 MKLEAKDYLHYAHII
-1047 SALCKT
+1047 SALYRT
-1053 NELMNKIDE
+1053 QELMNEIDK

>member
-1 MCINEHTTMTV
+1 MTV
-12 TEYIKELNAQY
+12 VEYIKELNAQY

-47 MTIINEPKRYDF
+47 MTVINEPRRYDF

-124 DSVRLAEL
+124 DSVRIAEL

-164 SKKLAEIMAGKAR
+164 SKKLAEIMPGKAR

-240 TFSRQEAAS
+240 TFSRQEAS
-249 LIPRTNPF
+249 ELIPRTNPF

-347 QSEFGLSMG
+347 QSEFGLPMG

-508 NPPYSGISGN
+508 NPPYSGESN
-518 NFDWIMRLIDDYK
+518 NKGKWIMSLMEDYK
-531 YVNGVHFNERKHWL
+531 REPNTDKPLNERNPKWI
-545 NDDYVKFIRLG
+545 NDDYCKFIRLG

-561 KNNEGVMAYIN
+561 KNTEGVLAYIN

-591 SFDKIYIIDLHGNSK
+591 SFDRIYIIDLHGNSK
-606 KKEVCPDGSKDE
+606 KKEVCPEGSKDE

-638 RKGELAE
+638 PEGELAE
-645 VYHYDIY
+645 VYHCDLY
-652 GKRQDKY
+652 GLREFKYNYLLEHSFATTDFTRIEPSAPFYFFMKRD
-659 DYLTENSLSSTAF
+659 TA
-672 KRLEPNEPFC
+672 NEE
-682 FFVPRDESNRVEY
+682 VYN
-695 ERGFRMDDVFPL
+695 RGFSVNDIFPVS
-707 NTTGVLTARDGLVID
+707 TVGVVTAKDAVLID
-722 IDKSSLH
+722 TSKSLLLDKVADYYQIQPDKML
-729 QRIKTFCD
+729 
-737 MHYSDTDIRSMF
+737 
-749 FGNRQEGKYPAGD
+749 
-762 TRGWSLSTARKTI
+762 I
-775 ANYDHHTNIKKID
+775 ANID
-788 YRPFDTRYIYYH
+788 YRPFDKRYVYYDV
-800 SSMVDWGREKV
+800 SKIERPREKV
-811 MRHFIIGDNVGIVVG
+811 MRHFIEGDNMGIVVG
-826 RQCVSDW
+826 RQGQVVGNMPWNLVSISKSIID
-833 RYAFITNK
+833 
-841 ICEFNLTGTAG
+841 FNYFYRGGELV
-852 RFGSG
+852 
-857 YAFPLYTYHDEHG
+857 FPLYLYDAQDG
-870 TLTRQP
+870 KTRRP

-888 RIGLQFEEENSGNI
+888 RIGLQFEEEKSGNI

-914 YGVLHSPSYRKK
+914 YGILHSPSYREQFK
-926 FNEFLKVDFP
+926 EFLKVDFP
-936 RIPYPN
+936 RIPYPT
-942 DAEEFRRIGKI
+942 DANEFRRVAEI
-953 GGELREVHLMEVKP
+953 GGELRRVHLTEASLPLVTEFNIKGT
-967 PIQTQF
+967 PI
-973 NVSGNNVVE
+973 VE
-982 ATKITDGDSADVCK
+982 AIKVTDGNDDSLCK
-996 VWINAEQYFDNVPRV
+996 VWINDEQYFDNVPRV

-1018 GYQPAQKWLKERKG
+1018 GYQPAQKWLKDRKG

-1053 NELMNKIDE
+1053 NELMSKIDE

>member
-47 MTIINEPKRYDF
+47 MTVINEPRRYDF

-64 ILMRKDAPVA
+64 ILMRKGAPVA

-132 KGDKIVLVSE
+132 KGDKIMLVSE

-234 HDTTPD
+234 HDLTPD

-408 DKMKGQQGLWQS
+408 NKMKGQQGLWQS

-508 NPPYSGISGN
+508 NPPYSGESN
-518 NFDWIMRLIDDYK
+518 NKGKWIMSLMEDYK
-531 YVNGVHFNERKHWL
+531 REPNTDKPLNERNPKWI
-545 NDDYVKFIRLG
+545 NDDYCKFIRLG

-561 KNNEGVMAYIN
+561 KNTEGVLAYIN

-638 RKGELAE
+638 HKGELAE
-645 VYHYDIY
+645 VYHCDLY
-652 GKRQDKY
+652 GKREVKY
-659 DYLTENSLSSTAF
+659 NYLLEHSFSTTDFTRLSPTAPFYFFVNRSTA
-672 KRLEPNEPFC
+672 NEEAYNSGFSLC
-682 FFVPRDESNRVEY
+682 EAFRTNATGIQTHRDAI
-695 ERGFRMDDVFPL
+695 L
-707 NTTGVLTARDGLVID
+707 ID
-722 IDKSSLH
+722 IDQSKLLKKVGEYYQIEADKSLVKAIS
-729 QRIKTFCD
+729 
-737 MHYSDTDIRSMF
+737 
-749 FGNRQEGKYPAGD
+749 
-762 TRGWSLSTARKTI
+762 
-775 ANYDHHTNIKKID
+775 
-788 YRPFDTRYIYYH
+788 YRPFDNQYIYYD
-800 SSMVDWGREKV
+800 VAKV
-811 MRHFIIGDNVGIVVG
+811 ERPRIAVMQHLLYGDNISIVVG

-833 RYAFITNK
+833 RYALVTKNIS
-841 ICEFNLTGTAG
+841 ESNLTGTAG

-857 YAFPLYTYHDEHG
+857 YAFPLYIYHDEHG

-876 NLDMEIVGHIAD
+876 NLDMEIVAKFAEK
-888 RIGLQFEEENSGNI
+888 IGLVFEAEKSGN
-902 EAFCPMDLLDYI
+902 EAMFAPIDLLDYI
-914 YGVLHSPSYRKK
+914 YGILHSPSYREQFK
-926 FNEFLKVDFP
+926 EFLKVDFP
-936 RIPYPN
+936 RIPYPT
-942 DAEEFRRIGKI
+942 DANEFHRVAEI
-953 GGELREVHLMEVKP
+953 GGELRRVHLMEASLPLV
-967 PIQTQF
+967 TEF
-973 NVSGNNVVE
+973 NVSGSNKVE
-982 ATKITDGDSADVCK
+982 AIKITEGGDGLCK
-996 VWINAEQYFDNVPRV
+996 VWINDEQYFDNVPRV

-1018 GYQPAQKWLKERKG
+1018 GYQPAQKWLKDRKG

-1053 NELMNKIDE
+1053 NELMQQLDA

>member
-1 MCINEHTTMTV
+1 MTV
-12 TEYIKELNAQY
+12 VEYIKELNAQY

-47 MTIINEPKRYDF
+47 MTIINEPKRYNF

-64 ILMRKDAPVA
+64 ILMRGDVPVA

-234 HDTTPD
+234 HDKTPD

-299 RTRQTDPMIHFYED
+299 RTRQQDPMIHFYED

-347 QSEFGLSMG
+347 QSEFGLPMG
-356 LADTSKTKIEV
+356 LADTSKTKVKV
-367 LNQKRKKSDKD
+367 LNQKVKKSDKD
-378 TYEIETHK
+378 TYEVETHK

-408 DKMKGQQGLWQS
+408 DKMKGQQGMWQS

-446 LDMVLAETGYEANN
+446 LDMVLAETGYEANSN
-460 SQRLR
+460 ERLR

-497 KRDAPVMVVLG
+497 KRDAPVMVVIG
-508 NPPYSGISGN
+508 NPPYSAISDN
-518 NFDWIMRLIDDYK
+518 NFDWIMRLIEDYK

-561 KNNEGVMAYIN
+561 KNKEGVLAYIN
-572 NHSFL
+572 SHSFL
-577 DNPTFRGMRWSLMQ
+577 DNPTFRGMRWNLMQ

-645 VYHYDIY
+645 VFHYDLY

-659 DYLTENSLSSTAF
+659 DYLTGNGFADTPF
-672 KRLEPNEPFC
+672 RRLEPNEPFY
-682 FFVPRDESNRVEY
+682 FFVPRDESNRAEY
-695 ERGFRMDDVFPL
+695 ERGFRMDEVFPA
-707 NTTGVLTARDGLVID
+707 NTTGIVTMGDSFAVANSQEELKRRLEYFLETNFTPAKLTQEYSLGKNYADFILASKVNLKIETPSIAR
-722 IDKSSLH
+722 
-729 QRIKTFCD
+729 F
-737 MHYSDTDIRSMF
+737 
-749 FGNRQEGKYPAGD
+749 N
-762 TRGWSLSTARKTI
+762 
-775 ANYDHHTNIKKID
+775 
-788 YRPFDTRYIYYH
+788 YRPFDVRYTYFDNRIL
-800 SSMVDWGREKV
+800 WRPRTLV
-811 MRHFIIGDNVGIVVG
+811 MRHFTLGDNVGLIFS
-826 RQCVSDW
+826 RQ
-833 RYAFITNK
+833 AITNNWSHIQVTTSMPDNRVHYSNK
-841 ICEFNLTGTAG
+841 GIPMCA
-852 RFGSG
+852 
-857 YAFPLYTYHDEHG
+857 PLYLYSVDKQ
-870 TLTRQP
+870 LDSAIRQP
-876 NLDMEIVGHIAD
+876 NLNMEIVGQIAD
-888 RIGLQFEEENSGNI
+888 KIGLQFEAEQSGNEGTFAPI
-902 EAFCPMDLLDYI
+902 DLLDYI
-914 YGVLHSPSYRKK
+914 YGVLHTPSYREK
-926 FNEFLKVDFP
+926 FKEFLKTDFP
-936 RIPYPN
+936 RIPYPA
-942 DAEEFRRIGKI
+942 DASEFRRIAKV
-953 GGELREVHLMEVKP
+953 GGELRRVHLMEAPLPMV
-967 PIQTQF
+967 TEF
-973 NVSGNNVVE
+973 NVAGSNIVE
-982 ATKITDGDSADVCK
+982 AVKVTNGNGDGLCK

-1018 GYQPAQKWLKERKG
+1018 GYQPAQKWLKDRKG

-1053 NELMNKIDE
+1053 NELMSKIDE

>member
-1 MCINEHTTMTV
+1 MTPL
-12 TEYIKELNAQY
+12 EYIKELNEQY

-47 MTIINEPKRYDF
+47 MTIINEPKRYNF

-64 ILMRKDAPVA
+64 ILMRSDVPVA
-74 FIEAKDFVKTNDLA
+74 FIEAKDFVQTNDLA

-132 KGDKIVLVSE
+132 RGDKIVLVSE
-142 NEAKFVSLIEH
+142 NEAKFVALIEH

-177 LLADVIGRT
+177 LLADVIRQS
-186 LTKDVDEQGEIYGQM
+186 LTKDIDEQGTIYGQM
-201 CAFKEVLMHDI
+201 CAFKGVLMHDI
-212 TPESFADLYA
+212 TPERFADIYA
-222 QTIAYGM
+222 QTVAYGM

-234 HDTTPD
+234 HDKTPD
-240 TFSRQEAAS
+240 TFSRQEAAG

-264 IAGYDLDERV
+264 IAAYDLDERV
-274 AWIVDD
+274 SWIVDD

-299 RTRQTDPMIHFYED
+299 RTRQDDPMIHFYED
-313 FLSAYDQRLRKNCG
+313 FLKAYDQSLRKNCG

-347 QSEFGLSMG
+347 QSEFGLADG
-356 LADTSKTKIEV
+356 LADTSMTPKG
-367 LNQKRKKSDKD
+367 Q
-378 TYEIETHK
+378 HK

-408 DKMKGQQGLWQS
+408 DKMKGQQGMWQS

-446 LDMVLAETGYEANN
+446 LDMVLAETGYEAN
-460 SQRLR
+460 STQRLR

-472 EEHHADTGTLFAN
+472 EEYHPDTGTLFAN
-485 ALSNEANQANHI
+485 TLSNEANEANHI

-508 NPPYSGISGN
+508 NPPYSGISSN
-518 NFDWIMRLIDDYK
+518 NGAWITGLIDDYK

-556 QSFVD
+556 QAFVD
-561 KNNEGVMAYIN
+561 KNTEGVLAYIN

-577 DNPTFRGMRWSLMQ
+577 DNPTFRGMRWNLMQ

-626 VSINIFIKNGKK
+626 VSINIFIKKGKK
-638 RKGELAE
+638 RKGKLAE
-645 VYHYDIY
+645 VYHCDLY

-659 DYLTENSLSSTAF
+659 NLLTEYSFGNTDF
-672 KRLEPNEPFC
+672 KRIEPNEPFY
-682 FFVPRDESNRVEY
+682 FFVPRDESNRTTY
-695 ERGFRMDDVFPL
+695 EQGVCINDIFPL
-707 NTTGVLTARDGLVID
+707 NTSGIVSMGDTFAIADTKEELLYRLEHLLDTDYTAKGLTAEYNLGKNYADFILNS
-722 IDKSSLH
+722 KKSLH
-729 QRIKTFCD
+729 I
-737 MHYSDTDIRSMF
+737 DTSSIVRY
-749 FGNRQEGKYPAGD
+749 N
-762 TRGWSLSTARKTI
+762 
-775 ANYDHHTNIKKID
+775 
-788 YRPFDTRYIYYH
+788 YRPFDIRYTYFDNK
-800 SSMVDWGREKV
+800 VLWRPREKV
-811 MRHFIIGDNVGIVVG
+811 MRHFLIGDNVGIVVG

-833 RYAFITNK
+833 RYAFVTDK

-857 YAFPLYTYHDEHG
+857 YVFPLYTYNSIDNN
-870 TLTRQP
+870 LFTRRP
-876 NLDMEIVGHIAD
+876 NLNMEIVGEIAD
-888 RIGLQFEEENSGNI
+888 RIGLTFEAEPNDNEG
-902 EAFCPMDLLDYI
+902 AFSPIDLLDYI
-914 YGVLHSPSYRKK
+914 YGILHSPSYRER

-936 RIPYPN
+936 RIPYPS
-942 DAEEFRRIGKI
+942 DAIEFKRIAKI
-953 GGELREVHLMEVKP
+953 GEELRKVHLMEIKP
-967 PIQTQF
+967 SIMTQF
-973 NVSGNNVVE
+973 NVAGSNVVE
-982 ATKITDGDSADVCK
+982 AIKITDGDSNDLCK
-996 VWINAEQYFDNVPRV
+996 VWINDEQYFDNVPRV

-1018 GYQPAQKWLKERKG
+1018 GYQPAQKWLKDRKG
-1032 MTLEWDDVMHYQRII
+1032 MKLEWDEVKHYQHII

-1053 NELMNKIDE
+1053 NELMQQIDE

>member
-1 MCINEHTTMTV
+1 MTV
-12 TEYIKELNAQY
+12 VEYIKELNAQY

-33 RPALKELLQSLLPK
+33 RPALKELVQSVLPK
-47 MTIINEPKRYDF
+47 MTVINEPKRYNF

-64 ILMRKDAPVA
+64 ILMRKDVPVA

-112 LDFWLYRNGEFV
+112 LDFWLYRNGKFV
-124 DSVRLAEL
+124 YSVRLAEL
-132 KGDKIVLVSE
+132 RGDKIVLVNE
-142 NEAKFVSLIEH
+142 NEAKFVALIEH

-177 LLADVIGRT
+177 LLADIIGKS
-186 LTKDVDEQGEIYGQM
+186 LTKDVNEQSEIYGQM
-201 CAFKEVLMHDI
+201 RAFKDVLMHDI
-212 TPESFADLYA
+212 TPERFADIYA
-222 QTIAYGM
+222 QTVAYGM

-234 HDTTPD
+234 HDKTPD
-240 TFSRQEAAS
+240 TFSRQEAAG

-264 IAGYDLDERV
+264 IAAYDLDDRV
-274 AWIVDD
+274 AWIIDD

-299 RTRQTDPMIHFYED
+299 RTRQDDPMIHFYED
-313 FLSAYDQRLRKNCG
+313 FLKAYDQSLRKNCG

-347 QSEFGLSMG
+347 QTEFDLADG
-356 LADTSKTKIEV
+356 LADTSMTPKG
-367 LNQKRKKSDKD
+367 Q
-378 TYEIETHK
+378 HK

-408 DKMKGQQGLWQS
+408 DKMKGQQGMWQS

-446 LDMVLAETGYEANN
+446 LDMVLVETGYEAN
-460 SQRLR
+460 STQRLR

-472 EEHHADTGTLFAN
+472 EEYHPDTGTLFAN
-485 ALSNEANQANHI
+485 TLSNEANEANHI
-497 KRDAPVMVVLG
+497 KRDAPVMVVVG
-508 NPPYSGISGN
+508 NPPYSGESSNKGDA
-518 NFDWIMRLIDDYK
+518 FKWITSLMDDYK
-531 YVNGVHFNERKHWL
+531 REPDTDKPLNERNPKWI
-545 NDDYVKFIRLG
+545 NDDYCKFIRLG
-556 QSFVD
+556 QAFVD
-561 KNNEGVMAYIN
+561 KNTEGILAYIN

-577 DNPTFRGMRWSLMQ
+577 DNPTFRGMRWNLMQ

-606 KKEVCPDGSKDE
+606 KKEACPDGSKDE

-626 VSINIFIKNGKK
+626 VSINIFIKKGKK
-638 RKGELAE
+638 RKGKLAE
-645 VYHYDIY
+645 VYHCDLY
-652 GKRQDKY
+652 GKRKVKY
-659 DYLTENSLSSTAF
+659 DYLSEHTFSTTDFTRLSPAAPFYFFIKRDTA
-672 KRLEPNEPFC
+672 NEALY
-682 FFVPRDESNRVEY
+682 NG
-695 ERGFRMDDVFPL
+695 GFAVNDMLPL
-707 NTTGVLTARDGLVID
+707 NNVGVVTSRDGLVID
-722 IDKSSLH
+722 SDKEALLS
-729 QRIKTFCD
+729 RIKYFADPT
-737 MHYSDTDIRSMF
+737 MSDGEVRTHF
-749 FGNRQEGKYPAGD
+749 FGEKGRGDYLAGD
-762 TRGWSLSTARKTI
+762 NRDWKMSI
-775 ANYDHHTNIKKID
+775 AKASIASIDHSRYVKPMS

-800 SSMVDWGREKV
+800 SAMIDFGREKV
-811 MRHFIIGDNVGIVVG
+811 MQHFLIGDNVGIVVG

-833 RYAFITNK
+833 RYVFVTDK

-876 NLDMEIVGHIAD
+876 NLDMEIVAKFAGK
-888 RIGLQFEEENSGNI
+888 IGLEFEAEKSGN
-902 EAFCPMDLLDYI
+902 EAMFAPIDLLDYI

-936 RIPYPN
+936 RIPYPTN
-942 DAEEFRRIGKI
+942 ASEFRRIAKI
-953 GGELREVHLMEVKP
+953 GSELRKVHLMEVTLP
-967 PIQTQF
+967 MATEF
-973 NVSGNNVVE
+973 NVVGSNIIEDVK
-982 ATKITDGDSADVCK
+982 ATDSTSNGLCR
-996 VWINAEQYFDNVPRV
+996 VWINAEQYFDNVPRI

-1018 GYQPAQKWLKERKG
+1018 GYQPAQKWLKDRKG
-1032 MTLEWDDVMHYQRII
+1032 TTLDIDNIVHYQRII
-1047 SALCKT
+1047 ATLCKT
-1053 NELMNKIDE
+1053 NELMNSIDK

>member
-1 MCINEHTTMTV
+1 MTLS
-12 TEYIKELNAQY
+12 EYIKELNSQY

-47 MTIINEPKRYDF
+47 LTVINEPKRYDF

-64 ILMRKDAPVA
+64 ILLRNDVPTA

-88 GRKENKEQFDR
+88 GKKENKEQFDR

-132 KGDKIVLVSE
+132 KDDKIVLVSE

-201 CAFKEVLMHDI
+201 CAFKKVLMHDI

-240 TFSRQEAAS
+240 TFSRQEAS
-249 LIPRTNPF
+249 ELIPRTNPF
-257 LRQMFQY
+257 LRQMFQF

-299 RTRQTDPMIHFYED
+299 RTRQQDPMIHFYED

-347 QSEFGLSMG
+347 QSEFGLPMG

-367 LNQKRKKSDKD
+367 LNQKKKKSDKD

-408 DKMKGQQGLWQS
+408 DKMKGQQGMWQS

-446 LDMVLAETGYEANN
+446 LDMVLAETGYEANSN
-460 SQRLR
+460 ERLR

-497 KRDAPVMVVLG
+497 KRDAPVMVVIG
-508 NPPYSGISGN
+508 NPPYSAISDN
-518 NFDWIMRLIDDYK
+518 NFDWIMRLIEDYK

-561 KNNEGVMAYIN
+561 KNKEGVLAYIN
-572 NHSFL
+572 SHSFL

-606 KKEVCPDGSKDE
+606 KKEICPDGSKDE

-645 VYHYDIY
+645 VFHYDLY

-659 DYLTENSLSSTAF
+659 DYLTGNGFADTPF
-672 KRLEPNEPFC
+672 RRLEPNEPFY
-682 FFVPRDESNRVEY
+682 FFVPRDESNRAEY
-695 ERGFRMDDVFPL
+695 EQGFRMDEVFPA
-707 NTTGVLTARDGLVID
+707 NTTGIVTMGDSFAVANSQEELKRRLEYFLETNFTPAKLTQEYSLGKNYADFILASKANLKIETPSIAR
-722 IDKSSLH
+722 
-729 QRIKTFCD
+729 F
-737 MHYSDTDIRSMF
+737 
-749 FGNRQEGKYPAGD
+749 N
-762 TRGWSLSTARKTI
+762 
-775 ANYDHHTNIKKID
+775 
-788 YRPFDTRYIYYH
+788 YRPFDVRYTYFDNR
-800 SSMVDWGREKV
+800 VLWRPRTLV
-811 MRHFIIGDNVGIVVG
+811 MRHFTLGDNVGLIFS
-826 RQCVSDW
+826 RQ
-833 RYAFITNK
+833 AITNNWSHIQVTTSMPDNRVHYSNK
-841 ICEFNLTGTAG
+841 GIPMCA
-852 RFGSG
+852 
-857 YAFPLYTYHDEHG
+857 PLYLYSVDKQ
-870 TLTRQP
+870 LDSAIRQP
-876 NLDMEIVGHIAD
+876 NLNMEIVGQIAD
-888 RIGLQFEEENSGNI
+888 KIGLQFEAEQSGNEGTFAPI
-902 EAFCPMDLLDYI
+902 DLLDYI

-936 RIPYPN
+936 RIPYPA
-942 DAEEFRRIGKI
+942 DASEFRRIAKVGS
-953 GGELREVHLMEVKP
+953 ELRRVHLMEAPLPMV
-967 PIQTQF
+967 TEF
-973 NVSGNNVVE
+973 NVAGSNIVE
-982 ATKITDGDSADVCK
+982 AVKVTDGNGDGLCK

-1011 AWEFYIG
+1011 AWEFFIG
-1018 GYQPAQKWLKERKG
+1018 GYQPAQKWLKDRKG
-1032 MTLEWDDVMHYQRII
+1032 MTLEWDDVKHYQHII
-1047 SALCKT
+1047 AALCKT
-1053 NELMNKIDE
+1053 DELMQQLDA

>member
-1 MCINEHTTMTV
+1 MTA
-12 TEYIKELNAQY
+12 TEYIKELNAQH

-47 MTIINEPKRYDF
+47 MTVINEPKRYNF

-64 ILMRKDAPVA
+64 ILMRSDVPVA
-74 FIEAKDFVKTNDLA
+74 FIEAKDFIKTNDLA

-177 LLADVIGRT
+177 LLADVIRQS
-186 LTKDVDEQGEIYGQM
+186 LTQDIDEQSDIYGQM
-201 CAFKEVLMHDI
+201 QAYKDVLMHDL
-212 TPESFADLYA
+212 TPESFADISA
-222 QTIAYGM
+222 QPIAYAII
-229 FAARL
+229 AARL
-234 HDTTPD
+234 HDKPPD

-299 RTRQTDPMIHFYED
+299 RTRQQDPMIHFYED

-347 QSEFGLSMG
+347 QSEFGLPMG
-356 LADTSKTKIEV
+356 LADTSKTKVKV
-367 LNQKRKKSDKD
+367 LNQKVKKSDKD
-378 TYEIETHK
+378 TYEVETHK

-408 DKMKGQQGLWQS
+408 DKMKGQQGMWQS
-420 YVEKHLLPRLNG
+420 YVEKHLLPRING
-432 FELLMASYAMAHLK
+432 FELLVASYAMAHLK
-446 LDMVLAETGYEANN
+446 LDMVLSETGYVSN
-460 SQRLR
+460 SNQRLR

-472 EEHHADTGTLFAN
+472 EEHHPDAGTLFAN

-497 KRDAPVMVVLG
+497 KRDAPVMVVIG
-508 NPPYSGISGN
+508 NPPYSGISDN
-518 NFDWIMRLIDDYK
+518 NFDWIMRLIEDYK
-531 YVNGVHFNERKHWL
+531 YVNDVHFNERKHWL

-645 VYHYDIY
+645 VYHCDIY

-672 KRLEPNEPFC
+672 KRLEPNEPFY

-695 ERGFRMDDVFPL
+695 ERGFRMEDIFPL
-707 NTTGVLTARDGLVID
+707 NTTGVVTARDGLVID
-722 IDKSSLH
+722 IDKEALY
-729 QRIKTFCD
+729 QRIKTFCN
-737 MHYSDTDIRSMF
+737 MEHSDTDVRGMF
-749 FGNRQEGKYPAGD
+749 FGSKKDGKYPAGD

-775 ANYDHHTNIKKID
+775 ADYDHLAIIKPID
-788 YRPFDTRYIYYH
+788 YRPFDTRYIYYDG
-800 SSMVDWGREKV
+800 SMVDWGREKL
-811 MRHFIIGDNVGIVVG
+811 MQHFLIGNNVGLVVS
-826 RQCVSDW
+826 RQCASDW
-833 RYAFITNK
+833 RYAFVTNK

-857 YAFPLYTYHDEHG
+857 YAFPLYAYHNEYG
-870 TLTRQP
+870 SITRQP
-876 NLDMEIVGHIAD
+876 NLDMEIVGQIAEK
-888 RIGLQFEEENSGNI
+888 IGLQFEAEQSGNEGTFTPI
-902 EAFCPMDLLDYI
+902 DLLDYI
-914 YGVLHSPSYRKK
+914 YGVLHTPSYRKQY
-926 FNEFLKVDFP
+926 NEFLKTDFP
-936 RIPYPN
+936 RIPYPA
-942 DAEEFRRIGKI
+942 DANEFRRIAKV
-953 GGELREVHLMEVKP
+953 GGELRKVHLMEASLPMV
-967 PIQTQF
+967 TEF
-973 NVSGNNVVE
+973 NVAGSNIVE
-982 ATKITDGDSADVCK
+982 AAKVTDGNGDGLYK

-1018 GYQPAQKWLKERKG
+1018 GYQPAQKWLKDRKG

-1053 NELMNKIDE
+1053 NELMKQLDA

>member
-1 MCINEHTTMTV
+1 MTV
-12 TEYIKELNAQY
+12 VEYIKELNAQY

-33 RPALKELLQSLLPK
+33 RPALKELLQSLLTK
-47 MTIINEPKRYDF
+47 MTVINEPRRYDF

-64 ILMRKDAPVA
+64 ILMRKDVPVA
-74 FIEAKDFVKTNDLA
+74 FIEAKDFVQTNDLA

-132 KGDKIVLVSE
+132 RGDKIVLVNE
-142 NEAKFVSLIEH
+142 NEAKFVALIEH

-240 TFSRQEAAS
+240 TFSRQEAS
-249 LIPRTNPF
+249 ELIPRTNPF

-299 RTRQTDPMIHFYED
+299 RTRQTDPMIHYYED

-347 QSEFGLSMG
+347 QSEFGLPMG
-356 LADTSKTKIEV
+356 LADTSKTTIEV

-408 DKMKGQQGLWQS
+408 DKMKGQHGLWQS

-508 NPPYSGISGN
+508 NPPYSGISDN

-645 VYHYDIY
+645 VYHCDIY

-672 KRLEPNEPFC
+672 KRLEPNEPFY

-737 MHYSDTDIRSMF
+737 MHHSDTDIRSMF

-775 ANYDHHTNIKKID
+775 ADYDHHANIKKID

-811 MRHFIIGDNVGIVVG
+811 MQHFMLGENIGLMTCRQTVIDWSHIGVSAHIVDDS
-826 RQCVSDW
+826 RVS
-833 RYAFITNK
+833 NK
-841 ICEFNLTGTAG
+841 TKE
-852 RFGSG
+852 RG
-857 YAFPLYTYHDEHG
+857 YVFPLYIYHNEYG
-870 TLTRQP
+870 SMTRQP
-876 NLDMEIVGHIAD
+876 NLDMEIVYQIAEK
-888 RIGLQFEEENSGNI
+888 IGLQFEEEKSGNI

-914 YGVLHSPSYRKK
+914 YGILHSPSYREQFK
-926 FNEFLKVDFP
+926 EFLKVDFP
-936 RIPYPN
+936 RIPYPT
-942 DAEEFRRIGKI
+942 DANEFRRVAEI
-953 GGELREVHLMEVKP
+953 GGELCRVHLMEALLPLV
-967 PIQTQF
+967 TEF
-973 NVSGNNVVE
+973 NVSGSNKVE
-982 ATKITDGDSADVCK
+982 AIKITEGGDGLCK
-996 VWINAEQYFDNVPRV
+996 VWINDKQYFDNVPRV

-1018 GYQPAQKWLKERKG
+1018 GYQPAQKWLKDRKG
-1032 MTLEWDDVMHYQRII
+1032 MKLEWDDVIHYQRII

-1053 NELMNKIDE
+1053 NELMSKIDE

>member
-1 MCINEHTTMTV
+1 MTV
-12 TEYIKELNAQY
+12 VEYIKELNAQY

-47 MTIINEPKRYDF
+47 MTVINEPKRYNF

-64 ILMRKDAPVA
+64 ILMRSDVPVA

-240 TFSRQEAAS
+240 TFSRQEAS
-249 LIPRTNPF
+249 ELIPRTNPF

-347 QSEFGLSMG
+347 QSEFGLPMG

-367 LNQKRKKSDKD
+367 LNQKVKKSDKD

-508 NPPYSGISGN
+508 NPPYSGISDN

-645 VYHYDIY
+645 VYHCDIY

-672 KRLEPNEPFC
+672 KRLEPNEPFY

-775 ANYDHHTNIKKID
+775 ADYDHHANIKKID

-811 MRHFIIGDNVGIVVG
+811 MQHFMLGENIGLMTCRQTVIDWSHIGVSTHIVDDS
-826 RQCVSDW
+826 RVS
-833 RYAFITNK
+833 NK
-841 ICEFNLTGTAG
+841 TKE
-852 RFGSG
+852 RG
-857 YAFPLYTYHDEHG
+857 YVFPLYIYHNEYG
-870 TLTRQP
+870 SMTRQP
-876 NLDMEIVGHIAD
+876 NLDMEIVCQIAEK
-888 RIGLQFEEENSGNI
+888 IGLQFEEEKSGNI

-914 YGVLHSPSYRKK
+914 YGILHSPSYREQFK
-926 FNEFLKVDFP
+926 EFLKVDFP
-936 RIPYPN
+936 RIPYPT
-942 DAEEFRRIGKI
+942 DANEFRRIAEI
-953 GGELREVHLMEVKP
+953 GGELRRVHLMEASLPLVTEFNIKGT
-967 PIQTQF
+967 PI
-973 NVSGNNVVE
+973 VE
-982 ATKITDGDSADVCK
+982 AIKVTDGNDDSLCK
-996 VWINAEQYFDNVPRV
+996 VWINDEQYFDNVPRV

-1018 GYQPAQKWLKERKG
+1018 GYQPAQKWLKDRKG
-1032 MTLEWDDVMHYQRII
+1032 MKLEWDDVMHYQRII

>member
-1 MCINEHTTMTV
+1 MTV

-47 MTIINEPKRYDF
+47 MTIINEPKRYNF

-64 ILMRKDAPVA
+64 ILMRSDVPVA

-132 KGDKIVLVSE
+132 KGDKIVLAVE

-177 LLADVIGRT
+177 LLADVIGKS
-186 LTKDVDEQGEIYGQM
+186 LTQDIDEQGEIYGQM

-212 TPESFADLYA
+212 TPEQFADIYA

-234 HDTTPD
+234 HDKTPD

-292 VMAGYGK
+292 IMAGYGK
-299 RTRQTDPMIHFYED
+299 RTRQQDPMIHFYED

-347 QSEFGLSMG
+347 QSEFGLPMG
-356 LADTSKTKIEV
+356 LADTSKTKVKV
-367 LNQKRKKSDKD
+367 LNQKVKKSDKD
-378 TYEIETHK
+378 TYEVETHK

-408 DKMKGQQGLWQS
+408 DKMKGQQGMWQS
-420 YVEKHLLPRLNG
+420 YVESHLLPRLNG

-446 LDMVLAETGYEANN
+446 LDMVLAETGYEANSN
-460 SQRLR
+460 ERLR

-497 KRDAPVMVVLG
+497 KRDAPVMVVIG
-508 NPPYSGISGN
+508 NPPYSGESN
-518 NFDWIMRLIDDYK
+518 NKGEWILSLMEDYK
-531 YVNGVHFNERKHWL
+531 REPNTDKPLNERNPKMI
-545 NDDYVKFIRLG
+545 NDDYCKFIRLG

-561 KNNEGVMAYIN
+561 KNDEGVLAYIN

-577 DNPTFRGMRWSLMQ
+577 DNITFRGMRWSLMQ

-645 VYHYDIY
+645 VYHCDLY
-652 GKRQDKY
+652 GRREFKY
-659 DYLTENSLSSTAF
+659 NYLLEHSFASTDFTRLSPTA
-672 KRLEPNEPFC
+672 PFF
-682 FFVPRDESNRVEY
+682 FFVKRDTTNEEAYNE
-695 ERGFRMDDVFPL
+695 GFSLNNLFPV
-707 NTTGVLTARDGLVID
+707 NTTGVKTHHDAILIDNSKTSLLHKVAEHYQIEPNSKLVE
-722 IDKSSLH
+722 
-729 QRIKTFCD
+729 RI
-737 MHYSDTDIRSMF
+737 S
-749 FGNRQEGKYPAGD
+749 
-762 TRGWSLSTARKTI
+762 
-775 ANYDHHTNIKKID
+775 
-788 YRPFDTRYIYYH
+788 YRPFDDRVVYYDV
-800 SSMVDWGREKV
+800 SKVERPREKV
-811 MRHFIIGDNVGIVVG
+811 MRHFVVDANVGIVVG
-826 RQCVSDW
+826 RQCTSDW
-833 RYAFITNK
+833 RYAFIVNC
-841 ICEFNLTGTAG
+841 ISDVNLTGTAG
-852 RFGSG
+852 RFGAG
-857 YAFPLYTYHDEHG
+857 YAFPLYTYHDEYG
-870 TLTRQP
+870 SMTRQP
-876 NLDMEIVGHIAD
+876 NLDMKIVGLIAD
-888 RIGLQFEEENSGNI
+888 KMGLQFEAERSGNEDTFAPI
-902 EAFCPMDLLDYI
+902 DLLDYI
-914 YGVLHSPSYRKK
+914 YGVLYTPSYRRE

-936 RIPYPN
+936 RIPYPTN
-942 DAEEFRRIGKI
+942 AGEFRRIAKV
-953 GGELREVHLMEVKP
+953 GGELRRVHLMEAPLPMV
-967 PIQTQF
+967 TEF
-973 NVSGNNVVE
+973 NVAGSNIVE
-982 ATKITDGDSADVCK
+982 AVKVTDGNGDGLCK

-1011 AWEFYIG
+1011 AWDFYIG
-1018 GYQPAQKWLKERKG
+1018 GYQPAQKWLKDRKS

-1053 NELMNKIDE
+1053 HELMQQLDA

>member
-1 MCINEHTTMTV
+1 MTLS
-12 TEYIKELNAQY
+12 EYIKELNSQY

-47 MTIINEPKRYDF
+47 LTVINEPKRYDF

-64 ILMRKDAPVA
+64 ILLRNDVPTA

-88 GRKENKEQFDR
+88 GKKENKEQFDR

-132 KGDKIVLVSE
+132 KGDKIMLVSE
-142 NEAKFVSLIEH
+142 NEAKFVALIEH
-153 LANAQPQKITS
+153 LGNAQPQKITS

-177 LLADVIGRT
+177 LLADVIRKS
-186 LTKDVDEQGEIYGQM
+186 LTEDIDEQNALYNQMHAIKDV
-201 CAFKEVLMHDI
+201 LMDDI
-212 TPESFADLYA
+212 TPERFADIYA

-240 TFSRQEAAS
+240 TFSRKEAAE

-292 VMAGYGK
+292 IMAGYGK

-313 FLSAYDQRLRKNCG
+313 FLKAYDPKLRKNCG

-332 QPVVNYIVRAVDEIL
+332 QPVVSYIVRAVDEIL
-347 QSEFGLSMG
+347 QSEFGLADG
-356 LADTSKTKIEV
+356 LADTSKTKMSL
-367 LNQKRKKSDKD
+367 LNQKVKKKDKD
-378 TYEIETHK
+378 TYDVAVHK

-400 AEVIHAIH
+400 AEVIHTIH
-408 DKMKGQQGLWQS
+408 NKMAGQQGMWQS
-420 YVEKHLLPRLNG
+420 YVENHLLPRLNG
-432 FELLMASYAMAHLK
+432 FELMMASYAMAHLK
-446 LDMVLAETGYEANN
+446 LDMVLAETGYEPKNN
-460 SQRLR
+460 ERLR

-472 EEHHADTGTLFAN
+472 EEHHNEMDNLWSYAF
-485 ALSNEANQANHI
+485 SQEANGASRL
-497 KRDAPVMVVLG
+497 KRDYPVMVVLG
-508 NPPYSGISGN
+508 NPPYSGESN
-518 NFDWIMRLIDDYK
+518 NKSPWILSLMDSYK
-531 YVNGVHFNERKHWL
+531 REPNTNEPLKERNPKWI
-545 NDDYVKFIRLG
+545 NDDYCKFIRLG

-561 KNNEGVMAYIN
+561 KNSEGVMAYIN

-638 RKGELAE
+638 HKGELAE
-645 VYHYDIY
+645 VYHCDLY
-652 GKRQDKY
+652 GKRDVKY
-659 DYLTENSLSSTAF
+659 NYLLEHSFSTTDFTRLSPTAPFYFFIKRDTDNEGVYNEGFAISNLFSLNNVGIVTS
-672 KRLEPNEPFC
+672 
-682 FFVPRDESNRVEY
+682 
-695 ERGFRMDDVFPL
+695 
-707 NTTGVLTARDGLVID
+707 RDGLVID
-722 IDKSSLH
+722 TDKDTLLSRITHFADPTKSEGEIRLH
-729 QRIKTFCD
+729 
-737 MHYSDTDIRSMF
+737 F
-749 FGNRQEGKYPAGD
+749 FGDTGRGGYLAGD
-762 TRGWSLSTARKTI
+762 NRDWKMAEAKNTI
-775 ANYDHHTNIKKID
+775 TNIDHEQYVKPIS

-800 SSMVDWGREKV
+800 SAMIDFGREKV
-811 MRHFIIGDNVGIVVG
+811 MRHFILGNNIGLMTCRQTVINWSHIGVTKHIVDDS
-826 RQCVSDW
+826 RVS
-833 RYAFITNK
+833 NK
-841 ICEFNLTGTAG
+841 TRE
-852 RFGSG
+852 RG
-857 YAFPLYTYHDEHG
+857 YAFPLYLYSADG
-870 TLTRQP
+870 ATRQP
-876 NLDMEIVGHIAD
+876 NLDMEIVAKFAGK
-888 RIGLQFEEENSGNI
+888 IGLVFEAEKSGN
-902 EAFCPMDLLDYI
+902 EAMFAPIDLLDYI

-973 NVSGNNVVE
+973 NVSGSNVVE

-1011 AWEFYIG
+1011 AWEFFIG
-1018 GYQPAQKWLKERKG
+1018 GYQPAQKWLKDRKG
-1032 MTLEWDDVMHYQRII
+1032 MKLEWDDVKHYQHII
-1047 SALCKT
+1047 AALCKT
-1053 NELMNKIDE
+1053 DELMQQLDA

>member
-1 MCINEHTTMTV
+1 MTV
-12 TEYIKELNAQY
+12 VEYIKELNAQY

-47 MTIINEPKRYDF
+47 MTIINEPKRYNF

-64 ILMRKDAPVA
+64 ILMRGDVPVA

-186 LTKDVDEQGEIYGQM
+186 LTKDVNEQGEIYGQM

-299 RTRQTDPMIHFYED
+299 RTRQQDPMIHFYED

-347 QSEFGLSMG
+347 QSEFGLPMG

-446 LDMVLAETGYEANN
+446 LDMVLAETGYVSN
-460 SQRLR
+460 SNQRLR

-472 EEHHADTGTLFAN
+472 EEYHSDVGTIFAN
-485 ALSNEANQANHI
+485 ALSNEANQASHI
-497 KRDAPVMVVLG
+497 KRDAPVMVILG
-508 NPPYSGISGN
+508 NPPYNLKSKN
-518 NFDWIMRLIDDYK
+518 NSTWIKSLLSIYK
-531 YVNGVHFNERKHWL
+531 EGLNERKVNI
-545 NDDYVKFIRLG
+545 NDDYIKFIRLA
-556 QSFVD
+556 QHFVD
-561 KNNEGVMAYIN
+561 KNKDGVVAYITN
-572 NHSFL
+572 NSFIGGL
-577 DNPTFRGMRWSLMQ
+577 THRQMRKTLLQ
-591 SFDKIYIIDLHGNSK
+591 SFDKVYIFNLHGFSR
-606 KKEVCPDGSKDE
+606 DGSNNDGDE

-626 VSINIFIKNGKK
+626 VSINIFIKTGKK
-638 RKGELAE
+638 EPNELAKVMYFE
-645 VYHYDIY
+645 MK
-652 GKRQDKY
+652 GNRQDKY
-659 DYLTENSLSSTAF
+659 DYLSNHSIANTPFELIEPIEPTYYFIPKSADGKGQYENGIYIKDLFQVFSNGIETKCDEVSIKFSYNDIAQTVQDFRELSIEELKIKYTKKESASWTYEKARKSILADPPILDQVQCF
-672 KRLEPNEPFC
+672 PFDYRYSAIQRNSGG
-682 FFVPRDESNRVEY
+682 FIGRSRYEVMHNLLSDKDNFGLIVPRQTTQDYRHSFVTNRIVN
-695 ERGFRMDDVFPL
+695 GNITASAKLFGTGSVFPL
-707 NTTGVLTARDGLVID
+707 YVYPIDMRTSSDGI
-722 IDKSSLH
+722 
-729 QRIKTFCD
+729 
-737 MHYSDTDIRSMF
+737 
-749 FGNRQEGKYPAGD
+749 G
-762 TRGWSLSTARKTI
+762 RKP
-775 ANYDHHTNIKKID
+775 N
-788 YRPFDTRYIYYH
+788 
-800 SSMVDWGREKV
+800 
-811 MRHFIIGDNVGIVVG
+811 
-826 RQCVSDW
+826 
-833 RYAFITNK
+833 
-841 ICEFNLTGTAG
+841 FNMA
-852 RFGSG
+852 
-857 YAFPLYTYHDEHG
+857 
-870 TLTRQP
+870 
-876 NLDMEIVGHIAD
+876 IVGQIVD
-888 RIGLQFEEENSGNI
+888 KIGLQFEVEKSGN
-902 EAFCPMDLLDYI
+902 EAMFAPIDLFDYI
-914 YGVLHSPSYRKK
+914 YGVLHTPSYREQFK
-926 FNEFLKVDFP
+926 EFLKVDFP
-936 RIPYPN
+936 RIPYPT
-942 DAEEFRRIGKI
+942 DANEFRRIVEI
-953 GGELREVHLMEVKP
+953 GGELRRVHLMEASLPLV
-967 PIQTQF
+967 TEF
-973 NVSGNNVVE
+973 NVTGSNKVE
-982 ATKITDGDSADVCK
+982 AIKITEGGDGLCK
-996 VWINAEQYFDNVPRV
+996 VWINDEQYFDNVPRV

-1018 GYQPAQKWLKERKG
+1018 GYQPAQKWLKDRKG
-1032 MTLEWDDVMHYQRII
+1032 MKLEWDDVMHYQRII

-1053 NELMNKIDE
+1053 NELMIKLDD

>member
-1 MCINEHTTMTV
+1 MTA

-47 MTIINEPKRYDF
+47 MTVINEPKRYNF

-64 ILMRKDAPVA
+64 ILMRSDVPVA

-124 DSVRLAEL
+124 DSVRIAEL

-177 LLADVIGRT
+177 LLADVIRQS
-186 LTKDVDEQGEIYGQM
+186 LTQDIDEQSDIYGQM

-212 TPESFADLYA
+212 TPESFADIYA

-240 TFSRQEAAS
+240 TFSRQEAS
-249 LIPRTNPF
+249 ELIPRTNPF

-299 RTRQTDPMIHFYED
+299 RTRQQDPMIHFYED

-347 QSEFGLSMG
+347 QSEFGLPMG
-356 LADTSKTKIEV
+356 LADTSKTKVKV
-367 LNQKRKKSDKD
+367 LNQKVKKSDKD
-378 TYEIETHK
+378 TYEVETHK

-408 DKMKGQQGLWQS
+408 DKMKGQQGMWQS

-446 LDMVLAETGYEANN
+446 LDMVLAETGYEANSN
-460 SQRLR
+460 ERLR

-497 KRDAPVMVVLG
+497 KRDAPVMVVIG
-508 NPPYSGISGN
+508 NPPYSGESN
-518 NFDWIMRLIDDYK
+518 NKGEWILSLMEDYK
-531 YVNGVHFNERKHWL
+531 REPNTDKTLNERNPKMI
-545 NDDYVKFIRLG
+545 NDDYCKFIRLG

-561 KNNEGVMAYIN
+561 KNDEGVLAYIN

-577 DNPTFRGMRWSLMQ
+577 DNITFRGMRWSLMQ

-606 KKEVCPDGSKDE
+606 KKEVCTDGSKDD

-645 VYHYDIY
+645 VHHCDLY
-652 GKRQDKY
+652 GRREFKY
-659 DYLTENSLSSTAF
+659 NYLLEHSFASTDFTRLSPTA
-672 KRLEPNEPFC
+672 PFF
-682 FFVPRDESNRVEY
+682 FFVKRDTTNEEAYNE
-695 ERGFRMDDVFPL
+695 GFSLNNLFPV
-707 NTTGVLTARDGLVID
+707 NTTGVKTHHDAILIDNYKTSLLHKVAEHYQIEPNSKLVE
-722 IDKSSLH
+722 
-729 QRIKTFCD
+729 RI
-737 MHYSDTDIRSMF
+737 S
-749 FGNRQEGKYPAGD
+749 
-762 TRGWSLSTARKTI
+762 
-775 ANYDHHTNIKKID
+775 
-788 YRPFDTRYIYYH
+788 YRPFDDRVVYYDV
-800 SSMVDWGREKV
+800 SKVERPREKV
-811 MRHFIIGDNVGIVVG
+811 MRHFVVDANVGLVVG
-826 RQCVSDW
+826 RQCTSDW
-833 RYAFITNK
+833 RYAFVVNCISDV
-841 ICEFNLTGTAG
+841 NLTGTAG
-852 RFGSG
+852 RFGAG
-857 YAFPLYTYHDEHG
+857 YAFPLYTYHNEYG
-870 TLTRQP
+870 SMTRQP
-876 NLDMEIVGHIAD
+876 NLDMEIVGQIAD
-888 RIGLQFEEENSGNI
+888 KIGLQFEAEQSGNEGTFTPI
-902 EAFCPMDLLDYI
+902 DLLDYI
-914 YGVLHSPSYRKK
+914 YGVLHTPSYRKQY
-926 FNEFLKVDFP
+926 NEFLKTDFP
-936 RIPYPN
+936 RIPYPA
-942 DAEEFRRIGKI
+942 DANEFRRIAKV
-953 GGELREVHLMEVKP
+953 GGEIRKVHLLEAPLPMVTE
-967 PIQTQF
+967 F
-973 NVSGNNVVE
+973 NVAGSNIVE
-982 ATKITDGDSADVCK
+982 AVKVTDGNGDGLYK

-1018 GYQPAQKWLKERKG
+1018 GYQPAQKWLKDRKG

-1053 NELMNKIDE
+1053 NELMSKIDD

>member
-47 MTIINEPKRYDF
+47 MTIINEPKRYNF

-64 ILMRKDAPVA
+64 ILMRGDVPVA

-132 KGDKIVLVSE
+132 KGDKIMLVSE
-142 NEAKFVSLIEH
+142 NEAKFVALIEH
-153 LANAQPQKITS
+153 LGNAQPQKITS

-177 LLADVIGRT
+177 LLADVIRKS
-186 LTKDVDEQGEIYGQM
+186 LTEDIDEQNALYNQMYAIKDV
-201 CAFKEVLMHDI
+201 LMDDI
-212 TPESFADLYA
+212 TPERFADIYA

-240 TFSRQEAAS
+240 TFSRKEAAE

-292 VMAGYGK
+292 IMAGYGK

-313 FLSAYDQRLRKNCG
+313 FLKAYDPKLRKNCG

-332 QPVVNYIVRAVDEIL
+332 QPVVSYIVRAVDEIL
-347 QSEFGLSMG
+347 QSEFGLVDG
-356 LADTSKTKIEV
+356 LADTSKTNMSL
-367 LNQKRKKSDKD
+367 LNQKVKKKDKD
-378 TYEIETHK
+378 TYDVAVHK

-400 AEVIHAIH
+400 AEVIHTIH
-408 DKMKGQQGLWQS
+408 NKMAGQQGMWQS
-420 YVEKHLLPRLNG
+420 YVENHLLPRLNG
-432 FELLMASYAMAHLK
+432 FELMMASYAMAHLK
-446 LDMVLAETGYEANN
+446 LDMVLAETGYEPKNN
-460 SQRLR
+460 ERLR

-472 EEHHADTGTLFAN
+472 EEHHNEMDNLWSYAF
-485 ALSNEANQANHI
+485 SQEANGASRL
-497 KRDAPVMVVLG
+497 KRDYPVMVVLG
-508 NPPYSGISGN
+508 NPPYSGISSN
-518 NFDWIMRLIDDYK
+518 NGAWITSLIDDYK

-561 KNNEGVMAYIN
+561 KNTEGVLAYIN

-645 VYHYDIY
+645 VYHCDIY

-672 KRLEPNEPFC
+672 KRLEPNEPFY
-682 FFVPRDESNRVEY
+682 FFVPRDESNRTTY
-695 ERGFRMDDVFPL
+695 EQGVCINDIFPL
-707 NTTGVLTARDGLVID
+707 NTSGIVSMGDTFAIADTKEELLYRLEHLLDTDYTAKGLTAEYNLGKNYADFILNS
-722 IDKSSLH
+722 KKSLH
-729 QRIKTFCD
+729 I
-737 MHYSDTDIRSMF
+737 DTSSIVRY
-749 FGNRQEGKYPAGD
+749 N
-762 TRGWSLSTARKTI
+762 
-775 ANYDHHTNIKKID
+775 
-788 YRPFDTRYIYYH
+788 YRPFDIRYTYFDNK
-800 SSMVDWGREKV
+800 VLWRPREKV
-811 MRHFIIGDNVGIVVG
+811 MRHFTIGDNVGIVVG

-857 YAFPLYTYHDEHG
+857 YVFPLYLYDAQDG
-870 TLTRQP
+870 KSRRP
-876 NLDMEIVGHIAD
+876 NLDMEIVGQIAEK
-888 RIGLQFEEENSGNI
+888 IGLQFEEEKSGNI

-914 YGVLHSPSYRKK
+914 YGILHSPSYREQFK
-926 FNEFLKVDFP
+926 EFLKVDFP
-936 RIPYPN
+936 RIPYPT
-942 DAEEFRRIGKI
+942 DANEFHRVAEI
-953 GGELREVHLMEVKP
+953 GGELRRVHLMEASLPLVTEFNIKGT
-967 PIQTQF
+967 PI
-973 NVSGNNVVE
+973 VE
-982 ATKITDGDSADVCK
+982 AIKVTDGNDDSLCK
-996 VWINAEQYFDNVPRV
+996 VWINDKQYFDNVPRV

-1018 GYQPAQKWLKERKG
+1018 GYQPAQKWLKDRKG

-1053 NELMNKIDE
+1053 NELMSKIDE

>member
-1 MCINEHTTMTV
+1 MTV
-12 TEYIKELNAQY
+12 VEYIKELNAQY

-47 MTIINEPKRYDF
+47 MTVINEPRRYDF

-240 TFSRQEAAS
+240 TFSRQEAS
-249 LIPRTNPF
+249 ELIPRTNPF

-446 LDMVLAETGYEANN
+446 LDMMLAETGYEANN

-508 NPPYSGISGN
+508 NPPYSGESN
-518 NFDWIMRLIDDYK
+518 NKGKWIMSLMEDYK
-531 YVNGVHFNERKHWL
+531 REPNTDKPLNERNPKWI
-545 NDDYVKFIRLG
+545 NDDYCKFIRLG

-561 KNNEGVMAYIN
+561 KNTEGVLAYIN

-638 RKGELAE
+638 SKDELAE
-645 VYHYDIY
+645 VYHCDLY
-652 GKRQDKY
+652 GLREFKYNYLLEHSFATTDFTHIEPSAPFYFFIKRDTANEEMYNSGFAVNDMFPVSTVGVVTAKDAVLIDTSKSLLLDKVADHY
-659 DYLTENSLSSTAF
+659 QIQ
-672 KRLEPNEPFC
+672 P
-682 FFVPRDESNRVEY
+682 
-695 ERGFRMDDVFPL
+695 
-707 NTTGVLTARDGLVID
+707 
-722 IDKSSLH
+722 DKML
-729 QRIKTFCD
+729 
-737 MHYSDTDIRSMF
+737 
-749 FGNRQEGKYPAGD
+749 
-762 TRGWSLSTARKTI
+762 I
-775 ANYDHHTNIKKID
+775 ANID
-788 YRPFDTRYIYYH
+788 YRPFDKRYVYYD
-800 SSMVDWGREKV
+800 VLKIERPREKV
-811 MRHFIIGDNVGIVVG
+811 MRHFIEGDNVGIVVG
-826 RQCVSDW
+826 RQCVSNW
-833 RYAFITNK
+833 RYVFVTNK

-857 YAFPLYTYHDEHG
+857 YVFPLYLYDAQDG
-870 TLTRQP
+870 KSRRP
-876 NLDMEIVGHIAD
+876 NLDMEIVGQIAEK
-888 RIGLQFEEENSGNI
+888 IGLQFEEEKSGNI

-914 YGVLHSPSYRKK
+914 YGILHSPSYREQFK
-926 FNEFLKVDFP
+926 EFLKVDFP
-936 RIPYPN
+936 RIPYPT
-942 DAEEFRRIGKI
+942 DANEFRRVAEI
-953 GGELREVHLMEVKP
+953 GGELRRVHLMEASLPLV
-967 PIQTQF
+967 TEF
-973 NVSGNNVVE
+973 NVSGSNKVE
-982 ATKITDGDSADVCK
+982 AIKITEGGDGLCK
-996 VWINAEQYFDNVPRV
+996 VWINDKQYFDNVPRV

-1018 GYQPAQKWLKERKG
+1018 GYQPAQKWLKDRKG

-1053 NELMNKIDE
+1053 NELMIKLDD

>member
-1 MCINEHTTMTV
+1 MTV
-12 TEYIKELNAQY
+12 
-23 KTGKATEHSY
+23 
-33 RPALKELLQSLLPK
+33 
-47 MTIINEPKRYDF
+47 INEPKRYDF

-240 TFSRQEAAS
+240 TFSRQEAS
-249 LIPRTNPF
+249 ELIPRTNPF

-347 QSEFGLSMG
+347 QSEFGLPMG

-508 NPPYSGISGN
+508 NPPYSGISDN
-518 NFDWIMRLIDDYK
+518 NFEWIMRLIDDYK

-645 VYHYDIY
+645 VYHCDIY

-672 KRLEPNEPFC
+672 KRLEPNEPFY

-775 ANYDHHTNIKKID
+775 ADYDHHANIKKID

-811 MRHFIIGDNVGIVVG
+811 MQHFMLGENIGLMTCRQTVIDWSHIGVSTHIVDDS
-826 RQCVSDW
+826 RVS
-833 RYAFITNK
+833 NK
-841 ICEFNLTGTAG
+841 TKE
-852 RFGSG
+852 RG
-857 YAFPLYTYHDEHG
+857 YVFPLYIYHNEYG
-870 TLTRQP
+870 SMTRQP
-876 NLDMEIVGHIAD
+876 NLDMEIVGEIAD
-888 RIGLQFEEENSGNI
+888 KIGLQFEAEQSGNEGTFAPI
-902 EAFCPMDLLDYI
+902 DLLDYI
-914 YGVLHSPSYRKK
+914 YGILHSPSYREQFK
-926 FNEFLKVDFP
+926 EFLKVDFP
-936 RIPYPN
+936 RIPYPT
-942 DAEEFRRIGKI
+942 DANEFRRVAEI
-953 GGELREVHLMEVKP
+953 GGELRRVHLMEASLPLVTEFNIKGT
-967 PIQTQF
+967 PI
-973 NVSGNNVVE
+973 VE
-982 ATKITDGDSADVCK
+982 AIKVTDGNDDSLCK
-996 VWINAEQYFDNVPRV
+996 VWINDEQYFDNVPRV

-1018 GYQPAQKWLKERKG
+1018 GYQPAQKWLKDRKG

-1053 NELMNKIDE
+1053 NELMSKIDE

>member
-1 MCINEHTTMTV
+1 MTV
-12 TEYIKELNAQY
+12 IEYIKELNEQY

-47 MTIINEPKRYDF
+47 MTIINEPKRYNF

-64 ILMRKDAPVA
+64 ILMRSDVPVA

-132 KGDKIVLVSE
+132 KGDKIVLAVE

-164 SKKLAEIMAGKAR
+164 SKRLAEIMAGKAR
-177 LLADVIGRT
+177 LLADVIGKS
-186 LTKDVDEQGEIYGQM
+186 LTQDIDEQGEIYGQM

-212 TPESFADLYA
+212 TPEQFADIYA

-234 HDTTPD
+234 HDKTPD

-299 RTRQTDPMIHFYED
+299 RTRQQDPMIHFYED
-313 FLSAYDQRLRKNCG
+313 FLKAYDQSLRKNCG

-332 QPVVNYIVRAVDEIL
+332 QPAVNYIVRAVDEIL
-347 QSEFGLSMG
+347 QSEFGLPMG
-356 LADTSKTKIEV
+356 LADTSKTKVKV
-367 LNQKRKKSDKD
+367 LNQKVKKSDKD
-378 TYEIETHK
+378 TYEVETHK

-408 DKMKGQQGLWQS
+408 DKMKGQQGMWQS
-420 YVEKHLLPRLNG
+420 YVESHLLPRLNG

-446 LDMVLAETGYEANN
+446 LDMVLSETGYVANN
-460 SQRLR
+460 NQRLR

-472 EEHHADTGTLFAN
+472 EEHHPDAGTLFAN
-485 ALSNEANQANHI
+485 ALSNEANQASQI
-497 KRDAPVMVVLG
+497 KRDAPVMVVIG
-508 NPPYSGISGN
+508 NPPYSGESN
-518 NFDWIMRLIDDYK
+518 NKGKWIMSLMDDYK
-531 YVNGVHFNERKHWL
+531 REPNTDKPLNERNPKWI
-545 NDDYVKFIRLG
+545 NDDYCKFIRLG
-556 QSFVD
+556 QSFVE
-561 KNNEGVMAYIN
+561 KNDDGVLAYIN

-626 VSINIFIKNGKK
+626 VSINIFIKNGRK

-645 VYHYDIY
+645 VYHCDLY
-652 GKRQDKY
+652 GKREFKY
-659 DYLTENSLSSTAF
+659 EYL
-672 KRLEPNEPFC
+672 LEHSFATTGFTRIEPSAPFY
-682 FFVPRDESNRVEY
+682 FFVKRNTANEGVYNE
-695 ERGFRMDDVFPL
+695 GFAVNDMFPV
-707 NTTGVLTARDGLVID
+707 NTVGVVTAKDAVLIDNSSQHLLDKVADHYGIVPDRSLV
-722 IDKSSLH
+722 
-729 QRIKTFCD
+729 
-737 MHYSDTDIRSMF
+737 
-749 FGNRQEGKYPAGD
+749 A
-762 TRGWSLSTARKTI
+762 
-775 ANYDHHTNIKKID
+775 KIC
-788 YRPFDTRYIYYH
+788 YRPFDDRFVYYDT
-800 SSMVDWGREKV
+800 SKVERSREKV
-811 MRHFIIGDNVGIVVG
+811 MRHFIEGDNLGLMTCRQTVIDWSHIGVSTHIVDDS
-826 RQCVSDW
+826 RVS
-833 RYAFITNK
+833 NK
-841 ICEFNLTGTAG
+841 TKE
-852 RFGSG
+852 RG
-857 YAFPLYTYHDEHG
+857 YVFPLYTYHNEYG
-870 TLTRQP
+870 AMTRQP
-876 NLDMEIVGHIAD
+876 NLDMDIVGQIAD
-888 RIGLQFEEENSGNI
+888 KIGLQFEAEQSGNEGTFAPI
-902 EAFCPMDLLDYI
+902 DLLDYI
-914 YGVLHSPSYRKK
+914 YGVLHTPSYREK
-926 FNEFLKVDFP
+926 FKEFLKTDFP
-936 RIPYPN
+936 RIPYPA
-942 DAEEFRRIGKI
+942 DASEFRRIAKV
-953 GGELREVHLMEVKP
+953 GGELRRVHLMEAPLPMV
-967 PIQTQF
+967 TEF
-973 NVSGNNVVE
+973 NVAGSNIVE
-982 ATKITDGDSADVCK
+982 AVKVTDGNGDGLCK

-1018 GYQPAQKWLKERKG
+1018 GYQPAQKWLKDRKG

-1053 NELMNKIDE
+1053 HELMQQLDA